1 MVLVSGLGIE
11 SFLLNSTV
19 LLNRLSTVS
28 LNEVSLDDSVESSV
42 FLAQYEQARSL
53 PDHVAKSA
61 WSSLEQR
68 LKQRNIKLGPIAALR
83 LIAEKF
89 VKNEK
94 GGPRTDLALFSEWQT
109 LMSRISCLP
118 VMACHQV
125 FNPDPIS
132 QEYSFRW
139 PLYPYHPAVEDYI
152 IRERLHETHQHLNG
166 STSAE
171 ECWLD
176 ALKHPE
182 VTVRDFE
189 KGWAS
194 QEMKQLCGQIDFS
207 LTPNIFRDRLQIAS
221 NIREILCR
229 VAQGVELPDW
239 MSLLQHPLQLANSTI
254 LHQDKEYRFAAVW
267 PTDDKYTQESEFFWL
282 TRLLEKWRYGAP
294 EGLER
299 LLWIYLLIQNQYLTL
314 LVQRDDFFG
323 FEQFQKYTMTELRE
337 ETEKSYLSR
346 FKHAHGA
353 GVYSQV
359 RYMEGRF
366 APKNDPRKMQKLLF
380 SLLRG
385 YWEYIKEHMN
395 LDWEHSQPLNI
406 SQVLDNLEQV
416 KPSSICAELALVPHF
431 IKRKPQKDEV
441 YPYALLFKDLK
452 NQAAILMDMLKY
464 EPRLTRWIRGVDA
477 AANEMHAPP
486 EFFGPLFRVL
496 AKSGIAHITYH
507 VGEDF
512 PHLISGIR
520 SIDDALRFLPLRN
533 GDRLGHCTA
542 IGITPDTWKR
552 SLPSS
557 LSMTKDTRLL
567 DLVFIWRELRSHP
580 ELLRYA
586 SDAAIEAVRLAH
598 EVFLLEE
605 EISITTLDKVF
616 SLRGILAESEG
627 MLDELDG
634 PLKPKSLWLEE
645 FEYIKELAKTAGME
659 RPLKLY
665 KQWLTSEDVR
675 KQRNEYVEVDLEYL
689 PNEAVISLQQV
700 VMAKMADRNIAIESP
715 PTSNTRISQ
724 YRDVSEHHIF
734 RWMGLPGEVIE
745 GDVPMSICLGSDDP
759 GIFAADL
766 KSEFYH
772 LFAVLT
778 RKFGLSPAEALRKV
792 AEVNENG
799 RIYRFHD
806 VM

>member
-1 MVLVSGLGIE
+1 ME
-11 SFLLNSTV
+11 RFLLNSTV
-19 LLNRLSTVS
+19 LLDQLSTVP
-28 LNEVSLDDSVESSV
+28 LNDISLDDRVESSV
-42 FLAQYEQARSL
+42 FLTQYEQTRSL

-68 LKQRNIKLGPIAALR
+68 LKQRNIKLGPVAALR

-94 GGPRTDLALFSEWQT
+94 DGPRTDLALFSEWQT
-109 LMSRISCLP
+109 LMSHVSCLP
-118 VMACHQV
+118 IMAFHQV
-125 FNPDPIS
+125 FNPGPAS

-139 PLYPYHPAVEDYI
+139 PLYPYHPTVEDYI
-152 IRERLHETHQHLNG
+152 TRERLHETHQHLNG

-182 VTVRDFE
+182 VSVRDFE

-194 QEMKQLCGQIDFS
+194 QEMKQLSAQIDPS
-207 LTPNIFRDRLQIAS
+207 LTPEIFKDRLQTAS

-229 VAQGVELPDW
+229 VAQGMELPEW
-239 MSLLQHPLQLANSTI
+239 MASLQHPQQLAYSTI
-254 LHQDKEYRFAAVW
+254 LHQGKEYGFATVW
-267 PTDDKYTQESEFFWL
+267 PTEYKYSQESEFCWL
-282 TRLLEKWRYGAP
+282 TGVLEKWRHGAP

-323 FEQFQKYTMTELRE
+323 FDQFQKYTMTELRE

-359 RYMEGRF
+359 RYLEGRF
-366 APKNDPRKMQKLLF
+366 APKSDPSKMQKLIF
-380 SLLRG
+380 SVLRG
-385 YWEYIKEHMN
+385 YWEYLSAHM
-395 LDWEHSQPLNI
+395 PLEWVHDKPLTV
-406 SQVLDNLEQV
+406 SQVLDNLERV
-416 KPSSICAELALVPHF
+416 ETNGKCAELALVPHF
-431 IKRKPQKDEV
+431 IKRKPKKGEV

-452 NQAAILMDMLKY
+452 NQAAILMDMLKH

-486 EFFGPLFRVL
+486 ELFGPLFRVL
-496 AKSGIAHITYH
+496 AKSGVAHFTYH

-542 IGITPDTWKR
+542 IGITPGIWKR
-552 SLPSS
+552 SLPLS
-557 LSMTKDTRLL
+557 LSMTKETRLL

-586 SDAAIEAVRLAH
+586 SDAAIEAVHLAH
-598 EVFLLEE
+598 EVFSLEE
-605 EISITTLDKVF
+605 EISITTLDQVF
-616 SLRGILAESEG
+616 ELRGMLAESEG
-627 MLDELDG
+627 LLGELDG
-634 PLKPKSLWLEE
+634 PLKPRSLWLEE
-645 FEYIKELAKTAGME
+645 YERARELAKTAGMK

-665 KQWLTSEDVR
+665 KQWLTSDNAQ
-675 KQRNEYVEVDLEYL
+675 KQRAEYVEVALEYL
-689 PNEAVISLQQV
+689 PDEAVIALQQA
-700 VMAKMADRNIAIESP
+700 VMAKMADRNIAIECP

-734 RWMGLPGEVIE
+734 RWIGLPGEAVE

-772 LFAVLT
+772 LFVVLT

-806 VM
+806 VS

>member
-1 MVLVSGLGIE
+1 MVFVSGLGME

-28 LNEVSLDDSVESSV
+28 LSEVSLDERIESSV
-42 FLAQYEQARSL
+42 FLTQYEKARSL

-61 WSSLEQR
+61 WSSLEQQ
-68 LKQRNIKLGPIAALR
+68 LKQQNMKLGPIAALR
-83 LIAEKF
+83 LIANKF

-109 LMSRISCLP
+109 LMSRVSCLP
-118 VMACHQV
+118 IMACHQV
-125 FNPDPIS
+125 FNPGPAS

-152 IRERLHETHQHLNG
+152 TRERLHETHQHLNG

-171 ECWLD
+171 ECWMD

-194 QEMKQLCGQIDFS
+194 QEMKQLCAQIDSS
-207 LTPNIFRDRLQIAS
+207 LTPDIFRDRLQIAR
-221 NIREILCR
+221 NIREILSR
-229 VAQGVELPDW
+229 VAQGVDLPEW
-239 MSLLQHPLQLANSTI
+239 MSSLLHPLQLARSTI
-254 LHQDKEYRFAAVW
+254 QHQNKEYGFVTVW
-267 PTDDKYTQESEFFWL
+267 PTDDKYSQESEFCWL
-282 TRLLEKWRYGAP
+282 VGLLEKWKYGAP

-323 FEQFQKYTMTELRE
+323 FDQFQKYTMTELRE

-359 RYMEGRF
+359 RYLEGRF
-366 APKNDPRKMQKLLF
+366 APKSDRGKMQKLIF
-380 SLLRG
+380 SVLRG
-385 YWEYIKEHMN
+385 YWEYLKGHITV
-395 LDWEHSQPLNI
+395 DWEHSQPLNI
-406 SQVLDNLEQV
+406 TQVLDNLEQV
-416 KPSSICAELALVPHF
+416 KPNGICSELALVPHF
-431 IKRKPQKDEV
+431 IKRKPKKDEV

-477 AANEMHAPP
+477 ASNEMHAPP
-486 EFFGPLFRVL
+486 ELFGPLFRVL
-496 AKSGIAHITYH
+496 AKSGVTHFTYH

-520 SIDDALRFLPLRN
+520 AIDDALRFLPLRN

-542 IGITPDTWKR
+542 IGITPSIWKR

-557 LSMTKDTRLL
+557 LSMTKEARLL
-567 DLVFIWRELRSHP
+567 DLVFIWRELRIHP

-586 SDAAIEAVRLAH
+586 SHAAIEAVRLAH
-598 EVFLLEE
+598 EVFSLED
-605 EISITTLDKVF
+605 EISITTLEQVF
-616 SLRGILAESEG
+616 ELRDVLAESEG
-627 MLDELDG
+627 LLGELDG
-634 PLKPKSLWLEE
+634 PLKPNSLWLDEL
-645 FEYIKELAKTAGME
+645 EYARKLAKTAGMK

-665 KQWLTSEDVR
+665 RQWLTSDDVR
-675 KQRNEYVEVDLEYL
+675 RQRAEYMEVALECL
-689 PNEAVISLQQV
+689 PDEAVISLQQA
-700 VMAKMADRNIAIESP
+700 VMKKMADRNIAIECP

-734 RWMGLPGEVIE
+734 RWMGLSGEVIE
-745 GDVPMSICLGSDDP
+745 GDIPMSICLGSDDP

-772 LFAVLT
+772 LFVVLT
-778 RKFGLSPAEALRKV
+778 RKLGLSPAEALRMV

-799 RIYRFHD
+799 RIYRFHE

>member
-1 MVLVSGLGIE
+1 ME

-19 LLNRLSTVS
+19 LLHQLSTVS
-28 LNEVSLDDSVESSV
+28 LDEVSLDDQVASSV
-42 FLAQYEQARSL
+42 FLTQHEQTRSL

-61 WSSLEQR
+61 WSSLAQQ
-68 LKQRNIKLGPIAALR
+68 LKQRNMKLGPIAALR

-94 GGPRTDLALFSEWQT
+94 GGPRTDLVLFSEWQT
-109 LMSRISCLP
+109 LMSRVSCLP
-118 VMACHQV
+118 IMACHQV
-125 FNPDPIS
+125 FNPGATS
-132 QEYSFRW
+132 QEYCFRW
-139 PLYPYHPAVEDYI
+139 PLYPYHPTVEDYI
-152 IRERLHETHQHLNG
+152 TRERLHETHQHLNG

-182 VTVRDFE
+182 VTVSDFE
-189 KGWAS
+189 KGWVF
-194 QEMKQLCGQIDFS
+194 QEMKQLCAQIDPS
-207 LTPNIFRDRLQIAS
+207 LTPSIFRDRLQIAR

-229 VAQGVELPDW
+229 VALGMELPEW
-239 MSLLQHPLQLANSTI
+239 MASLQHPQQLADSTV
-254 LHQDKEYRFAAVW
+254 LHHGKDYGFATVW
-267 PTDDKYTQESEFFWL
+267 PTDHKYSQESEFCWL
-282 TRLLEKWRYGAP
+282 TGVLEKWRYGAP

-323 FEQFQKYTMTELRE
+323 FDQFQKYTMTELRE

-359 RYMEGRF
+359 RYLEGRF
-366 APKNDPRKMQKLLF
+366 TPKSDPNKMQKLIF
-380 SLLRG
+380 SVLRG
-385 YWEYIKEHMN
+385 YWEYLKGHMTV
-395 LDWEHSQPLNI
+395 DWEHPQPLNI
-406 SQVLDNLEQV
+406 TQVLDNLEQV
-416 KPSSICAELALVPHF
+416 KPGSICAELALVPHF
-431 IKRKPQKDEV
+431 IKKKPQKDEV

-452 NQAAILMDMLKY
+452 NQAAILMDILNH

-486 EFFGPLFRVL
+486 ELFGPLFRVL
-496 AKSGIAHITYH
+496 AKSGIAHFTYH

-542 IGITPDTWKR
+542 IGITPDIWKR

-557 LSMTKDTRLL
+557 LSMTKETRLL

-586 SDAAIEAVRLAH
+586 SDAAIEAVSLAH
-598 EVFLLEE
+598 EVFSLEE
-605 EISITTLDKVF
+605 GISITTLDQVF
-616 SLRGILAESEG
+616 ELRGVLAESEG
-627 MLDELDG
+627 LLGELDG

-645 FEYIKELAKTAGME
+645 YERAREMAKTAGMK

-665 KQWLTSEDVR
+665 QQWLTANNVR
-675 KQRNEYVEVDLEYL
+675 KQRAEYVEVALEYL
-689 PNEAVISLQQV
+689 PDEALVSLQQT
-700 VMAKMADRNIAIESP
+700 VMAKMADRNIAIECP

-734 RWMGLPGEVIE
+734 RWMGLPEEAIE

-772 LFAVLT
+772 LFVVLT

-806 VM
+806 VR

>member
-1 MVLVSGLGIE
+1 MERFI
-11 SFLLNSTV
+11 LNSTA
-19 LLNRLSTVS
+19 LLHCLCDASFDES
-28 LNEVSLDDSVESSV
+28 SLDDRVESSV
-42 FLAQYEQARSL
+42 FLAQYEQTRSL

-61 WSSLEQR
+61 WSSLAQQ
-68 LKQRNIKLGPIAALR
+68 LKQRNMKLGPIAALR
-83 LIAEKF
+83 FIAEKF

-94 GGPRTDLALFSEWQT
+94 GGPKTDLALFSEWQT
-109 LMSRISCLP
+109 LMSRVSCLP
-118 VMACHQV
+118 ILACHQV
-125 FNPDPIS
+125 FNPGPAS
-132 QEYSFRW
+132 QDYNFRW
-139 PLYPYHPAVEDYI
+139 PLYPYHPAVEDYLT
-152 IRERLHETHQHLNG
+152 RERLNETHQHLNG

-176 ALKHPE
+176 ALKNPE

-189 KGWAS
+189 KGWAV
-194 QEMKQLCGQIDFS
+194 QEMKQLCAQIDPS
-207 LTPNIFRDRLQIAS
+207 LTPVIFRDRLQIAC

-229 VAQGVELPDW
+229 VAQGMVLPDW
-239 MSLLQHPLQLANSTI
+239 MVSLQYPQQLADSTI
-254 LHQDKEYRFAAVW
+254 LHNDQEHRFTTIW
-267 PTDDKYTQESEFFWL
+267 PTDDKYSQESEFRWL
-282 TRLLEKWRYGAP
+282 TGLLEKWRYGAP

-323 FEQFQKYTMTELRE
+323 FDQFQKYTMTELRE

-359 RYMEGRF
+359 RYLEGRF
-366 APKNDPRKMQKLLF
+366 APKSDPDKMQKLIF
-380 SLLRG
+380 SVLRG
-385 YWEYIKEHMN
+385 YWEYLKGHMTV
-395 LDWEHSQPLNI
+395 DWEHPQPLNTP
-406 SQVLDNLEQV
+406 QVLDNLEQV
-416 KPSSICAELALVPHF
+416 KPGSICAELALVPHF
-431 IKRKPQKDEV
+431 IKKKPNKDEV

-452 NQAAILMDMLKY
+452 NQAAILMDILNH

-486 EFFGPLFRVL
+486 ELFGPLFRVL
-496 AKSGIAHITYH
+496 AKAGIAHFTYH

-520 SIDDALRFLPLRN
+520 SIDDVLRFLPLRN

-542 IGITPDTWKR
+542 IGIPPKIWKR

-557 LSMTKDTRLL
+557 LSMTKETRLL
-567 DLVFIWRELRSHP
+567 DLVFIWRELRNHP
-580 ELLRYA
+580 QLLRYA

-598 EVFLLEE
+598 KVFSLED
-605 EISITTLDKVF
+605 EISITTLEQVF
-616 SLRGILAESEG
+616 DLRGVLAESEG
-627 MLDELDG
+627 LLGELDG
-634 PLKPKSLWLEE
+634 PLKPESLWLEE
-645 FEYIKELAKTAGME
+645 YERARELAKVAGMK

-665 KQWLTSEDVR
+665 RQWLTDDNVR
-675 KQRNEYVEVDLEYL
+675 KQRNEYIDVTLEYL
-689 PNEAVISLQQV
+689 PDEALVSLQQA
-700 VMAKMADRNIAIESP
+700 VMAKMADRNIAIECP

-734 RWMGLPGEVIE
+734 RWMGLPGEAIE

-772 LFAVLT
+772 LFVVLT

-806 VM
+806 VR

>member
-1 MVLVSGLGIE
+1 ME
-11 SFLLNSTV
+11 RFLLNSTV
-19 LLNRLSTVS
+19 LLHRLSAA
-28 LNEVSLDDSVESSV
+28 SLDEVLLDDQVESSV
-42 FLAQYEQARSL
+42 FLTQYEQARSL

-61 WSSLEQR
+61 WSSLVQQI
-68 LKQRNIKLGPIAALR
+68 KQRNMKLGPVAALR
-83 LIAEKF
+83 QIAKKF

-94 GGPRTDLALFSEWQT
+94 DGPRTDLALFSEWQT
-109 LMSRISCLP
+109 LMSRVSCLP
-118 VMACHQV
+118 IMACHQV
-125 FNPDPIS
+125 FNSGPAS
-132 QEYSFRW
+132 LEYSFRW
-139 PLYPYHPAVEDYI
+139 PLYPYHPMVEDYI
-152 IRERLHETHQHLNG
+152 TRERLHETHQHLNG

-176 ALKHPE
+176 ALKHLE
-182 VTVRDFE
+182 VSVKDFE

-194 QEMKQLCGQIDFS
+194 QEMKQLCAQIDFS
-207 LTPNIFRDRLQIAS
+207 LTPEIFKDRLQIAS

-229 VAQGVELPDW
+229 VAQGMELPEW
-239 MSLLQHPLQLANSTI
+239 LVSLLHPQQLVGSTI
-254 LHQDKEYRFAAVW
+254 LHQDKVYGFATVW
-267 PTDDKYTQESEFFWL
+267 PTDDKYNQESEFCL
-282 TRLLEKWRYGAP
+282 LAGLLEKWRYGAP

-323 FEQFQKYTMTELRE
+323 FDQFQKYTMTELRE

-359 RYMEGRF
+359 RYLEGRF
-366 APKNDPRKMQKLLF
+366 APKSDPSKMQKLLF
-380 SLLRG
+380 SVLRG
-385 YWEYIKEHMN
+385 YWEYLSSHM
-395 LDWEHSQPLNI
+395 SQEWVHHRPLTM

-416 KPSSICAELALVPHF
+416 EPDGKCAELALVLHF
-431 IKRKPQKDEV
+431 IKRKPKKDEV

-452 NQAAILMDMLKY
+452 NQAAILMGMLKY

-486 EFFGPLFRVL
+486 ELFGSLFRVL
-496 AKSGIAHITYH
+496 AKSGIAHFTYH

-542 IGITPDTWKR
+542 IGITPNIWKR
-552 SLPSS
+552 SLPLS
-557 LSMTKDTRLL
+557 LSMTKETRLL

-598 EVFLLEE
+598 EVFSLEE
-605 EISITTLDKVF
+605 EISITTLDKV
-616 SLRGILAESEG
+616 LEIRGVLAESEG
-627 MLDELDG
+627 LLGDLNG

-645 FEYIKELAKTAGME
+645 YEYARELAETAGMN
-659 RPLKLY
+659 RPLELY
-665 KQWLTSEDVR
+665 KQWLTSDNVR
-675 KQRNEYVEVDLEYL
+675 KQRAEYVEVALDDL
-689 PNEAVISLQQV
+689 PDEAVVSLQQA
-700 VMAKMADRNIAIESP
+700 VMAKMADRNLAIECP

-759 GIFAADL
+759 GIFVADL

-792 AEVNENG
+792 AEMNENG

-806 VM
+806 VR

>member
-1 MVLVSGLGIE
+1 MERFI
-11 SFLLNSTV
+11 LNSTV
-19 LLNRLSTVS
+19 LLHYLSDAS
-28 LNEVSLDDSVESSV
+28 FDELSLDDRVESSV

-61 WSSLEQR
+61 WSSLAQQ
-68 LKQRNIKLGPIAALR
+68 LKQRNMKFGPIAALR
-83 LIAEKF
+83 LIAGKF

-94 GGPRTDLALFSEWQT
+94 GGPKTELALFSEWQT
-109 LMSRISCLP
+109 LMSRVSCLP

-125 FNPDPIS
+125 FNPGAAS
-132 QEYSFRW
+132 LEYCFRW
-139 PLYPYHPAVEDYI
+139 PLYPYHPAVEDYLT
-152 IRERLHETHQHLNG
+152 RERLNETHQHLNG

-189 KGWAS
+189 KGWAV
-194 QEMKQLCGQIDFS
+194 QEMKQLCAQIDPS
-207 LTPNIFRDRLQIAS
+207 LTPVIFRDRLQIAC

-229 VAQGVELPDW
+229 VAQGMVLPDW
-239 MSLLQHPLQLANSTI
+239 MVSLQRPQQLADSTI
-254 LHQDKEYRFAAVW
+254 LHNDQEYGFTTVW
-267 PTDDKYTQESEFFWL
+267 PTDDKYSQESEFRLL
-282 TRLLEKWRYGAP
+282 TELLEKWRHGAP

-323 FEQFQKYTMTELRE
+323 FDQFQKYTMTELRE

-346 FKHAHGA
+346 FKHAHGV

-359 RYMEGRF
+359 RYLEGRF
-366 APKNDPRKMQKLLF
+366 APKIDPNKMQKLIF
-380 SLLRG
+380 SVLRG
-385 YWEYIKEHMN
+385 YWEYLKGHMTV
-395 LDWEHSQPLNI
+395 DWEHPQPLNI
-406 SQVLDNLEQV
+406 TQVLDNLEQV
-416 KPSSICAELALVPHF
+416 KPDSICAELALVPHF
-431 IKRKPQKDEV
+431 IKKKPQKDEV

-452 NQAAILMDMLKY
+452 NQAAILMEILNH

-486 EFFGPLFRVL
+486 ELFGPLFRVL
-496 AKSGIAHITYH
+496 AKSGIAHFTYH

-542 IGITPDTWKR
+542 IGITPDIWKR

-557 LSMTKDTRLL
+557 LSMTKETRLL
-567 DLVFIWRELRSHP
+567 DLVFIWRELRNHP
-580 ELLRYA
+580 QLLRYA

-598 EVFLLEE
+598 KVFSLED
-605 EISITTLDKVF
+605 EISITTLEQVF
-616 SLRGILAESEG
+616 DLRGVLAESEG
-627 MLDELDG
+627 LLGELDG
-634 PLKPKSLWLEE
+634 PLKPESLWLEE
-645 FEYIKELAKTAGME
+645 YERARELAKVAGMK

-665 KQWLTSEDVR
+665 QQWLTDDNVR
-675 KQRNEYVEVDLEYL
+675 KQRNEYIDVTLEYL
-689 PNEAVISLQQV
+689 PDEALVSLQQA
-700 VMAKMADRNIAIESP
+700 VMAKMADRNIAIECP

-734 RWMGLPGEVIE
+734 RWMGLPGEAIE

-772 LFAVLT
+772 LFVVLT
-778 RKFGLSPAEALRKV
+778 RKFGLSPTEALRKV

-806 VM
+806 VR

>member
-1 MVLVSGLGIE
+1 ME
-11 SFLLNSTV
+11 RFLLNSTV
-19 LLNRLSTVS
+19 LLHRLSNIS
-28 LNEVSLDDSVESSV
+28 LDEVSLDDRVESSV
-42 FLAQYEQARSL
+42 FLAQYEQTRSL
-53 PDHVAKSA
+53 PDHIAKSA
-61 WSSLEQR
+61 WSSLAQQ
-68 LKQRNIKLGPIAALR
+68 LKQRNMKLGPIAALR
-83 LIAEKF
+83 FIAEKF

-94 GGPRTDLALFSEWQT
+94 GGPKTDLALFSEWQT
-109 LMSRISCLP
+109 LMSRVSCLP

-125 FNPDPIS
+125 FNSGSASP
-132 QEYSFRW
+132 EYRFRW
-139 PLYPYHPAVEDYI
+139 PLYPYHPTVEDYI
-152 IRERLHETHQHLNG
+152 TRERLHETHQHLNG

-176 ALKHPE
+176 ALKHPG

-189 KGWAS
+189 KGWGY
-194 QEMKQLCGQIDFS
+194 QEMKQLCAQIDPS
-207 LTPNIFRDRLQIAS
+207 LTPEIFRDRLQIAC

-229 VAQGVELPDW
+229 VAQGMVLPDW
-239 MSLLQHPLQLANSTI
+239 MVSLQHPQQLADSTI
-254 LHQDKEYRFAAVW
+254 LHNDLEYGFTTVW
-267 PTDDKYTQESEFFWL
+267 PTDDKYSQESEFRLL
-282 TRLLEKWRYGAP
+282 TGLLEKWRHGAP

-323 FEQFQKYTMTELRE
+323 FDQFQKYTMTELRE

-359 RYMEGRF
+359 RYLEGRF
-366 APKNDPRKMQKLLF
+366 APKSDPNKMQKLIF
-380 SLLRG
+380 SVLRG
-385 YWEYIKEHMN
+385 YWEYLKGHMTV
-395 LDWEHSQPLNI
+395 DWEHPQPLNI
-406 SQVLDNLEQV
+406 TQVLDNLEQV
-416 KPSSICAELALVPHF
+416 KPDSICAELALVPHF
-431 IKRKPQKDEV
+431 IKKKPQKDEV
-441 YPYALLFKDLK
+441 YPYALLFKDVK
-452 NQAAILMDMLKY
+452 NQAAILMEILNH

-486 EFFGPLFRVL
+486 ELFGPLFRVL
-496 AKSGIAHITYH
+496 AKSGIAHFTYH

-542 IGITPDTWKR
+542 IGITPNIWKR

-557 LSMTKDTRLL
+557 LSMTKETRLL
-567 DLVFIWRELRSHP
+567 DLVFIWRELRNHP
-580 ELLRYA
+580 QLLRYA

-598 EVFLLEE
+598 KVFSLED
-605 EISITTLDKVF
+605 EISITTLEQVF
-616 SLRGILAESEG
+616 DLRGVLAESEG
-627 MLDELDG
+627 LLGELDG
-634 PLKPKSLWLEE
+634 PLKPESLWLEE
-645 FEYIKELAKTAGME
+645 YERARELAKVAGMK

-665 KQWLTSEDVR
+665 RQWLTDDNVR
-675 KQRNEYVEVDLEYL
+675 KQRNEYIDVTLEYL
-689 PNEAVISLQQV
+689 PDEALVSLQQAM
-700 VMAKMADRNIAIESP
+700 MAKMADRNIAIECP

-772 LFAVLT
+772 LFVVLT

-806 VM
+806 VR

>member
-1 MVLVSGLGIE
+1 ME
-11 SFLLNSTV
+11 RFLLNSTV
-19 LLNRLSTVS
+19 LLHRLSTVS
-28 LNEVSLDDSVESSV
+28 LDEVSLDDRVESSV
-42 FLAQYEQARSL
+42 FLAQYEQERSL

-61 WSSLEQR
+61 WSSLVQQI
-68 LKQRNIKLGPIAALR
+68 KQRNMKLGPVATLR
-83 LIAEKF
+83 QIAEKF
-89 VKNEK
+89 IKNEK
-94 GGPRTDLALFSEWQT
+94 GGPKIDLSMFSEWQT
-109 LMSRISCLP
+109 LMSRVSCLP
-118 VMACHQV
+118 IMACHQV
-125 FNPDPIS
+125 FNPGTAS

-139 PLYPYHPAVEDYI
+139 PLYPYHPTVEDYI
-152 IRERLHETHQHLNG
+152 TRECLHETHQHLNG

-176 ALKHPE
+176 ALKHPD
-182 VTVRDFE
+182 VSVRYFE

-194 QEMKQLCGQIDFS
+194 QEMKQLCAQIDPS
-207 LTPNIFRDRLQIAS
+207 LTPEIFKDRLQIAC

-229 VAQGVELPDW
+229 VAQGVELPEW
-239 MSLLQHPLQLANSTI
+239 IASMQYPQQLADSTI
-254 LHQDKEYRFAAVW
+254 LHNGQEYGFATVW
-267 PTDDKYTQESEFFWL
+267 PTDDKYSQESEFCWL
-282 TRLLEKWRYGAP
+282 TGLLEKWRYNAP

-323 FEQFQKYTMTELRE
+323 FDQFQNYTMTELRE

-359 RYMEGRF
+359 RYLEGRF
-366 APKNDPRKMQKLLF
+366 APKSDPRKMQKLLF
-380 SLLRG
+380 SVLRG
-385 YWEYIKEHMN
+385 YWEYLSAHMSLEWVHEN
-395 LDWEHSQPLNI
+395 PLTM
-406 SQVLDNLEQV
+406 SQVLDNLELV
-416 KPSSICAELALVPHF
+416 EPHGKCAELALVPHF
-431 IKRKPQKDEV
+431 IKRKPKNGEV

-452 NQAAILMDMLKY
+452 SQAAILMDMLKH

-486 EFFGPLFRVL
+486 ELFGPLFRVL
-496 AKSGIAHITYH
+496 AKSGVAHFTYH

-542 IGITPDTWKR
+542 IGITPGIWKR
-552 SLPSS
+552 SLPLS
-557 LSMTKDTRLL
+557 LSMTKETRLL

-598 EVFLLEE
+598 KVFSLEE
-605 EISITTLDKVF
+605 EVSITTLDQVF
-616 SLRGILAESEG
+616 EMRGLLAESEG
-627 MLDELDG
+627 LLGELNG

-645 FEYIKELAKTAGME
+645 YERTRELVKTTGMK

-665 KQWLTSEDVR
+665 KQWLTSDNVR
-675 KQRNEYVEVDLEYL
+675 KQRGEYVEVALEYL
-689 PNEAVISLQQV
+689 PDEAVVALQQA
-700 VMAKMADRNIAIESP
+700 VMAKMADRNIAIECP

-734 RWMGLPGEVIE
+734 RWMGLPGEAIE

-772 LFAVLT
+772 LFIVLT
-778 RKFGLSPAEALRKV
+778 RNFGLSPAEALGKV

-806 VM
+806 VS

>member
-1 MVLVSGLGIE
+1 ME
-11 SFLLNSTV
+11 RFLLNSTV
-19 LLNRLSTVS
+19 LLHRLSTVS
-28 LNEVSLDDSVESSV
+28 LDEVLLDEQVESSV
-42 FLAQYEQARSL
+42 FLAQYERVRSL

-61 WSSLEQR
+61 WSSLVQQI
-68 LKQRNIKLGPIAALR
+68 KQRNMQLGPVATLRQIAD
-83 LIAEKF
+83 KF
-89 VKNEK
+89 IKNEK
-94 GGPRTDLALFSEWQT
+94 GGPKIDLPLFSEWQT
-109 LMSRISCLP
+109 LMSRVSCLP
-118 VMACHQV
+118 IMACYQV
-125 FNPDPIS
+125 FNSEHAS

-139 PLYPYHPAVEDYI
+139 PLYPYHPTVEDYI
-152 IRERLHETHQHLNG
+152 TREHLHETHQHLNG

-182 VTVRDFE
+182 VSVRDFD

-194 QEMKQLCGQIDFS
+194 QEMKQLCAQVDPS
-207 LTPNIFRDRLQIAS
+207 MTPEIFKDRLQIAS

-229 VAQGVELPDW
+229 IAQGVELPEW
-239 MSLLQHPLQLANSTI
+239 IVSIQNPQQLADSTI
-254 LHQDKEYRFAAVW
+254 LHNGQEYGFAAVW
-267 PTDDKYTQESEFFWL
+267 PTDDKYSQESEFCWL
-282 TRLLEKWRYGAP
+282 IGLFEKWRYGAP

-323 FEQFQKYTMTELRE
+323 FDQFQNYTMTELRE

-346 FKHAHGA
+346 FKHFHGA

-359 RYMEGRF
+359 RYLEGRF
-366 APKNDPRKMQKLLF
+366 APKSDPSKMQKLLF
-380 SLLRG
+380 SVLRG
-385 YWEYIKEHMN
+385 YWEYLSAHMS
-395 LDWEHSQPLNI
+395 LEWVHDKPLTM
-406 SQVLDNLEQV
+406 SQVLDNLELV
-416 KPSSICAELALVPHF
+416 EPHGKCAELALVPHF
-431 IKRKPQKDEV
+431 IKRKPKKGEV
-441 YPYALLFKDLK
+441 YPYAFLFKDLK

-464 EPRLTRWIRGVDA
+464 EPRLTGWIRGVDA
-477 AANEMHAPP
+477 AANEMHSPP
-486 EFFGPLFRVL
+486 ELFGPLFRVL
-496 AKSGIAHITYH
+496 AKSGIAHFTYH

-542 IGITPDTWKR
+542 IGITPGIWKR
-552 SLPSS
+552 SLPLF
-557 LSMTKDTRLL
+557 LSMTKETRLL

-598 EVFLLEE
+598 KVFALEE
-605 EISITTLDKVF
+605 EVSIITLDQVF
-616 SLRGILAESEG
+616 EMRGMLAESEG
-627 MLDELDG
+627 LLGELNG

-645 FEYIKELAKTAGME
+645 YERGKELAKMAGMK
-659 RPLKLY
+659 RPLMLY
-665 KQWLTSEDVR
+665 KQWLTSDNVR
-675 KQRNEYVEVDLEYL
+675 EQRAEYVEVAIEYL
-689 PNEAVISLQQV
+689 PDEAVVALQQA
-700 VMAKMADRNIAIESP
+700 VMAKMADRNIAIECP

-734 RWMGLPGEVIE
+734 RWMGLPGEAIE

-759 GIFAADL
+759 GIFVADL

-772 LFAVLT
+772 LFVVLT

-806 VM
+806 VS

>member
-1 MVLVSGLGIE
+1 ME
-11 SFLLNSTV
+11 RFLLNSTV
-19 LLNRLSTVS
+19 LLDRLS
-28 LNEVSLDDSVESSV
+28 NVSLDEVLVDDGVESSV
-42 FLAQYEQARSL
+42 FLAQYEQTRSL

-61 WSSLEQR
+61 WSSLEQQ
-68 LKQRNIKLGPIAALR
+68 LKQRNMKLGPVAALR

-94 GGPRTDLALFSEWQT
+94 DGPRIDLALFSEWQT
-109 LMSRISCLP
+109 LMSRVSCLP
-118 VMACHQV
+118 IMACHQV
-125 FNPDPIS
+125 INPGSTS
-132 QEYSFRW
+132 QEYRFHW
-139 PLYPYHPAVEDYI
+139 PLYPYHPTVEDYI
-152 IRERLHETHQHLNG
+152 TREWLHETHQHLNG

-176 ALKHPE
+176 TLRHPE

-189 KGWAS
+189 KGWVS
-194 QEMKQLCGQIDFS
+194 QEMKQLCGQIDSS
-207 LTPNIFRDRLQIAS
+207 LTPKTFKDRLQVAN

-229 VAQGVELPDW
+229 LAQGVELPEW
-239 MSLLQHPLQLANSTI
+239 MASLQHPQQLADSTI
-254 LHQDKEYRFAAVW
+254 LHQGKEYGFATVW
-267 PTDDKYTQESEFFWL
+267 PTDHKYSQESEFFWL
-282 TRLLEKWRYGAP
+282 TGVLEKWRYGAP

-323 FEQFQKYTMTELRE
+323 FDQFQKYTMTELRE

-346 FKHAHGA
+346 FKHAHGS

-359 RYMEGRF
+359 RYLEGRF
-366 APKNDPRKMQKLLF
+366 APKSYPSKMQKLLF
-380 SLLRG
+380 SVLRG
-385 YWEYIKEHMN
+385 YWEYLKCHITM
-395 LDWEHSQPLNI
+395 DWEHSQPLNI
-406 SQVLDNLEQV
+406 TQVLDNLEQV
-416 KPSSICAELALVPHF
+416 KPGSVCAELALVPHF
-431 IKRKPQKDEV
+431 IKKKPQKDEV

-452 NQAAILMDMLKY
+452 NQAAILMDILNH

-486 EFFGPLFRVL
+486 ELFGPLFRVL
-496 AKSGIAHITYH
+496 AKSGIAHFTYH

-542 IGITPDTWKR
+542 IGIKPGIWKR
-552 SLPSS
+552 SLPLS
-557 LSMTKDTRLL
+557 LSMTKETRLL
-567 DLVFIWRELRSHP
+567 DLVYIWRELRSHA

-586 SDAAIEAVRLAH
+586 SDAAIEAVHLAH
-598 EVFLLEE
+598 EVFSLEE
-605 EISITTLDKVF
+605 EISINTLDQVF
-616 SLRGILAESEG
+616 ELRGVLAESEG
-627 MLDELDG
+627 LLGELDG

-645 FEYIKELAKTAGME
+645 YERARELAKKVGMK

-665 KQWLTSEDVR
+665 EQWLTSDSVR
-675 KQRNEYVEVDLEYL
+675 KQRAEYVEVALEYL
-689 PNEAVISLQQV
+689 PDEALVLLQQAT
-700 VMAKMADRNIAIESP
+700 MAKMADRNVAIECP

-724 YRDVSEHHIF
+724 YRDINEHHIF
-734 RWMGLPGEVIE
+734 RWMGLPSEAIE

-772 LFAVLT
+772 LFVVLT

-799 RIYRFHD
+799 RVYRFHD
-806 VM
+806 VR

>member
-1 MVLVSGLGIE
+1 MEI
-11 SFLLNSTV
+11 FLLNSTV
-19 LLNRLSTVS
+19 LLHRLSTAP
-28 LNEVSLDDSVESSV
+28 LNEVSLDDPVESSV
-42 FLAQYEQARSL
+42 FLTQYERLRSL

-61 WSSLEQR
+61 WSFMAQQ
-68 LKQRNIKLGPIAALR
+68 LKQRNMKLGPIAALR
-83 LIAEKF
+83 LVAEKF

-94 GGPRTDLALFSEWQT
+94 DGPKTDLALFSEWQT
-109 LMSRISCLP
+109 LMSRVSCLP
-118 VMACHQV
+118 IMACHQV
-125 FNPDPIS
+125 FNPLPAS

-176 ALKHPE
+176 ALKNPE
-182 VTVRDFE
+182 VSVRDFE

-194 QEMKQLCGQIDFS
+194 QEIKQLCAQIDFL
-207 LTPNIFRDRLQIAS
+207 LTPEIFKDRLQIAR

-229 VAQGVELPDW
+229 VAQGMELPEW
-239 MSLLQHPLQLANSTI
+239 IASLLHPQQLADSTI
-254 LHQDKEYRFAAVW
+254 LHQDKEYGFATVW
-267 PTDDKYTQESEFFWL
+267 PTDDKYSQESEFSWL
-282 TRLLEKWRYGAP
+282 CRLLEKWRYGAP

-299 LLWIYLLIQNQYLTL
+299 LFWIYLLIQNQYLTL

-323 FEQFQKYTMTELRE
+323 FDQFQKYTMTELRE

-359 RYMEGRF
+359 RYLEGRF
-366 APKNDPRKMQKLLF
+366 APKSDPSKMQKLLF
-380 SLLRG
+380 SVLRG
-385 YWEYIKEHMN
+385 YWEYLSAHMS
-395 LDWEHSQPLNI
+395 LDWEHQNPLTM

-416 KPSSICAELALVPHF
+416 EPDGKCAELALVPHF
-431 IKRKPQKDEV
+431 IKRKQKEGEV
-441 YPYALLFKDLK
+441 YPYALLFKNLK

-464 EPRLTRWIRGVDA
+464 EPRLKRWIRGVDA

-486 EFFGPLFRVL
+486 ELFGPLFRVL
-496 AKSGIAHITYH
+496 AKSGIAHFTYH

-520 SIDDALRFLPLRN
+520 AIDDALRFLPLRN

-542 IGITPDTWKR
+542 IGITPNIWKR

-557 LSMTKDTRLL
+557 LSMTKETRLL

-586 SDAAIEAVRLAH
+586 SDAAMDAIRLAH
-598 EVFLLEE
+598 EVFSLEE
-605 EISITTLDKVF
+605 EISITTLDQVF
-616 SLRGILAESEG
+616 DLRGMLAESEG
-627 MLDELDG
+627 LLGELDG

-645 FEYIKELAKTAGME
+645 LERARELVRKAGMK
-659 RPLKLY
+659 RPLELY
-665 KQWLTSEDVR
+665 KQWLTSDKVR
-675 KQRNEYVEVDLEYL
+675 KQRTEYVEVPLEGL
-689 PNEAVISLQQV
+689 PDVAVVSLQQA
-700 VMAKMADRNIAIESP
+700 VMSKIADRNIAIECP

-734 RWMGLPGEVIE
+734 RWMGLQGEVID

-772 LFAVLT
+772 LFVVLT
-778 RKFGLSPAEALRKV
+778 RKFGLSPAEALREV

-806 VM
+806 VR

>member
-1 MVLVSGLGIE
+1 ME
-11 SFLLNSTV
+11 RFLLNSTV
-19 LLNRLSTVS
+19 LLHRLSTVS
-28 LNEVSLDDSVESSV
+28 LDEVSPDERVESSV
-42 FLAQYEQARSL
+42 FLAQYEQVRSL

-61 WSSLEQR
+61 WSSLVQQIT
-68 LKQRNIKLGPIAALR
+68 QRNMKLGPVAALR
-83 LIAEKF
+83 QIAEKF
-89 VKNEK
+89 IKNEK
-94 GGPRTDLALFSEWQT
+94 GGPKIDLPMFSEWQT
-109 LMSRISCLP
+109 LMSRVSCLP
-118 VMACHQV
+118 IMACHQV
-125 FNPDPIS
+125 FNPGSAS

-139 PLYPYHPAVEDYI
+139 PLYPYHPTVEDYI
-152 IRERLHETHQHLNG
+152 TRECLHETHQHLNG

-182 VTVRDFE
+182 VSVRDFE

-194 QEMKQLCGQIDFS
+194 QEMKQLCAQIDPS
-207 LTPNIFRDRLQIAS
+207 MTPEIFKDRLQIAC

-229 VAQGVELPDW
+229 VAQGVELPEW
-239 MSLLQHPLQLANSTI
+239 IASMQYPQQLADSTI
-254 LHQDKEYRFAAVW
+254 LHNGQEYGFATVW
-267 PTDDKYTQESEFFWL
+267 PTDDKYSQESEFCWL
-282 TRLLEKWRYGAP
+282 TGLLEKWRYNAP

-323 FEQFQKYTMTELRE
+323 FDQFQNYTMTELRE

-359 RYMEGRF
+359 RYLEGRF
-366 APKNDPRKMQKLLF
+366 APKSDPSKMQKLLF
-380 SLLRG
+380 SVLRG
-385 YWEYIKEHMN
+385 YWEYLGAHMS
-395 LDWEHSQPLNI
+395 LEWVHEKPLTM
-406 SQVLDNLEQV
+406 SQVLDNLELV
-416 KPSSICAELALVPHF
+416 EPHGKCAELALVPHF
-431 IKRKPQKDEV
+431 IKRKPKNGEV

-452 NQAAILMDMLKY
+452 NQAAILMDMLKS
-464 EPRLTRWIRGVDA
+464 EPRLTGWIRGVDA

-486 EFFGPLFRVL
+486 ELFGPLFRVL
-496 AKSGIAHITYH
+496 AKSGIAHFTYH

-542 IGITPDTWKR
+542 IGITPNIWKR

-557 LSMTKDTRLL
+557 LSMTKETRLL

-598 EVFLLEE
+598 KVFSLEE
-605 EISITTLDKVF
+605 EVSITTLDQVF
-616 SLRGILAESEG
+616 EMRGLLAESEG
-627 MLDELDG
+627 LLGELNE

-645 FEYIKELAKTAGME
+645 YERARELVKTTGMK

-665 KQWLTSEDVR
+665 KQWLTSDNVR
-675 KQRNEYVEVDLEYL
+675 KQRAEYVEVALEYL
-689 PNEAVISLQQV
+689 PDEAVVALQQA
-700 VMAKMADRNIAIESP
+700 VMAKMADRNIAIECP

-734 RWMGLPGEVIE
+734 RWMGLPSEAIE
-745 GDVPMSICLGSDDP
+745 GDIPMSICLGSDDP

-772 LFAVLT
+772 LFVVLT
-778 RKFGLSPAEALRKV
+778 RNFGLSPAEALRKV

-799 RIYRFHD
+799 RIYRFHE
-806 VM
+806 VN

>member
-1 MVLVSGLGIE
+1 ME
-11 SFLLNSTV
+11 RFLLNSTV
-19 LLNRLSTVS
+19 LLHRLSSVS
-28 LNEVSLDDSVESSV
+28 LGEVLLDNQLESSV
-42 FLAQYEQARSL
+42 FLSQYEQTRSL
-53 PDHVAKSA
+53 PDHIAKSA
-61 WSSLEQR
+61 WSSLVQ
-68 LKQRNIKLGPIAALR
+68 KIKHRNMKLGPVAALR
-83 LIAEKF
+83 LIAEKY

-94 GGPRTDLALFSEWQT
+94 DGPRTDLSLFSEWQT
-109 LMSRISCLP
+109 LMSRVSCLP
-118 VMACHQV
+118 IMACHQV
-125 FNPDPIS
+125 FNPGPVS
-132 QEYSFRW
+132 QDYCFRW

-152 IRERLHETHQHLNG
+152 TRERLHETHQHLNG

-176 ALKHPE
+176 ALKNPE
-182 VTVRDFE
+182 ISVRDFE

-194 QEMKQLCGQIDFS
+194 QEMKQLCSQIDFS
-207 LTPNIFRDRLQIAS
+207 LTPEIFKARLQIAS
-221 NIREILCR
+221 NIREVLCR
-229 VAQGVELPDW
+229 VAQGVELPEW
-239 MSLLQHPLQLANSTI
+239 LASLQHPQQLADSTI
-254 LHQDKEYRFAAVW
+254 LHHSKEYGFATVW
-267 PTDDKYTQESEFFWL
+267 PTDNKYSQESEFFWL
-282 TRLLEKWRYGAP
+282 TGLLEKWRYDAP

-299 LLWIYLLIQNQYLTL
+299 LFWIYLLIHNQYLTL

-323 FEQFQKYTMTELRE
+323 FDQFQKYTMTELRE

-359 RYMEGRF
+359 RYLEGRF
-366 APKNDPRKMQKLLF
+366 APKSDPRKMQNLLF
-380 SLLRG
+380 SVLRG
-385 YWEYIKEHMN
+385 YWEYLSAHASLEWVH
-395 LDWEHSQPLNI
+395 DQPLTM

-416 KPSSICAELALVPHF
+416 EPDGKCAELALVPHF
-431 IKRKPQKDEV
+431 IKRKPKKDEV

-452 NQAAILMDMLKY
+452 SQAAILMDMLKY
-464 EPRLTRWIRGVDA
+464 EPRLKRWIRGVDA

-486 EFFGPLFRVL
+486 ELFGPLFRVL
-496 AKSGIAHITYH
+496 AKSGIAHFTYH

-542 IGITPDTWKR
+542 IGITPKIWKR
-552 SLPSS
+552 SLPLS
-557 LSMTKDTRLL
+557 LSMTKETRLL

-586 SDAAIEAVRLAH
+586 SDAAMDAVRLAH
-598 EVFLLEE
+598 EVFSLEE
-605 EISITTLDKVF
+605 EISITTLDQVF
-616 SLRGILAESEG
+616 DLRGMLAESEG
-627 MLDELDG
+627 LLGELDG

-645 FEYIKELAKTAGME
+645 FERTRELVRKAGMK
-659 RPLKLY
+659 RPLELY
-665 KQWLTSEDVR
+665 KQWLTSDKVR
-675 KQRNEYVEVDLEYL
+675 KQRAEYVAVPLEGL
-689 PNEAVISLQQV
+689 PDVAVVSLQQA
-700 VMAKMADRNIAIESP
+700 VMAKMADRNIAIECP
-715 PTSNTRISQ
+715 PTSNTRVSQ
-724 YRDVSEHHIF
+724 YRDVNEHHIF
-734 RWMGLPGEVIE
+734 RWMGVPGEVIE

-772 LFAVLT
+772 LFVVLT
-778 RKFGLSPAEALRKV
+778 RKFGFSPAEALRKV

-806 VM
+806 VR

>member
-1 MVLVSGLGIE
+1 ME
-11 SFLLNSTV
+11 RFLLNSTV
-19 LLNRLSTVS
+19 LLHRLSTIS
-28 LNEVSLDDSVESSV
+28 LDEVSLDERVESSV
-42 FLAQYEQARSL
+42 FLTQYEQTRGL

-68 LKQRNIKLGPIAALR
+68 LKQRNMKLGPVAALR

-94 GGPRTDLALFSEWQT
+94 DGPRTDLALFSEWQT
-109 LMSRISCLP
+109 LMSRVSCLP
-118 VMACHQV
+118 IMACHQV
-125 FNPDPIS
+125 FNSGPAS
-132 QEYSFRW
+132 QKYSFRW
-139 PLYPYHPAVEDYI
+139 PLYPYHPTVEDYI
-152 IRERLHETHQHLNG
+152 TRERLHETHQHLNG

-182 VTVRDFE
+182 VSVRDFE

-194 QEMKQLCGQIDFS
+194 QEMKQLCAQIDSS
-207 LTPNIFRDRLQIAS
+207 LTPEIFKDRLQIAS

-229 VAQGVELPDW
+229 VAQGVESPEW
-239 MSLLQHPLQLANSTI
+239 IASMQNPQQLTDSTI
-254 LHQDKEYRFAAVW
+254 FHHGKEYGFATVW
-267 PTDDKYTQESEFFWL
+267 PTDDKYSQESEFCWL
-282 TRLLEKWRYGAP
+282 TGLLEKWRYGAP

-323 FEQFQKYTMTELRE
+323 FDQFQNYTMTELRE

-359 RYMEGRF
+359 RYLEGRF
-366 APKNDPRKMQKLLF
+366 APKSDPGKMQKLIF
-380 SLLRG
+380 SVLRG
-385 YWEYIKEHMN
+385 YWEYLSVHM
-395 LDWEHSQPLNI
+395 PLEWGHDKPLTM

-416 KPSSICAELALVPHF
+416 ESHGKCAELALVPHF
-431 IKRKPQKDEV
+431 IKRKSKKGEV
-441 YPYALLFKDLK
+441 YPYALLFKDLM

-486 EFFGPLFRVL
+486 ELFGPLFRVL
-496 AKSGIAHITYH
+496 AKSGIAHFTYH

-512 PHLISGIR
+512 LHLISGIR

-542 IGITPDTWKR
+542 IGITPNIWKR
-552 SLPSS
+552 SLPLS
-557 LSMTKDTRLL
+557 LSMTKETRLL

-598 EVFLLEE
+598 EVFSLEE
-605 EISITTLDKVF
+605 EISITTLDQVF
-616 SLRGILAESEG
+616 EMRGRLAESEG
-627 MLDELDG
+627 LLGELNG
-634 PLKPKSLWLEE
+634 QLKPKSLWLEE
-645 FEYIKELAKTAGME
+645 YEHARDLAKTAGMK
-659 RPLKLY
+659 RPLRLY
-665 KQWLTSEDVR
+665 MQWLTSDNVR
-675 KQRNEYVEVDLEYL
+675 KQRAEYVEVALEDL
-689 PNEAVISLQQV
+689 PDEAVLSLQQA
-700 VMAKMADRNIAIESP
+700 VMAKMADRNVAIECP

-734 RWMGLPGEVIE
+734 RWIGLPGEAIE

-772 LFAVLT
+772 LFVVLT

-806 VM
+806 VR

>member
-1 MVLVSGLGIE
+1 ME
-11 SFLLNSTV
+11 RFLLNSTV
-19 LLNRLSTVS
+19 LLYRLSTVS
-28 LNEVSLDDSVESSV
+28 LDEVSLDERVESSV

-61 WSSLEQR
+61 WSYLVQQI
-68 LKQRNIKLGPIAALR
+68 KQRNMKLGPVAILR

-89 VKNEK
+89 IKNEK
-94 GGPRTDLALFSEWQT
+94 GGPKIDLPMFSEWQT
-109 LMSRISCLP
+109 LMSRVSCLP
-118 VMACHQV
+118 IIACHQV
-125 FNPDPIS
+125 FNPGPAS

-139 PLYPYHPAVEDYI
+139 PLYPYHPTVEDYI
-152 IRERLHETHQHLNG
+152 TRECLHETHQHLNG

-182 VTVRDFE
+182 ACLRDFE

-194 QEMKQLCGQIDFS
+194 QEMKQLCAQIDPS
-207 LTPNIFRDRLQIAS
+207 LTPRIFKDRLQIAC

-229 VAQGVELPDW
+229 VAQGVELPEW
-239 MSLLQHPLQLANSTI
+239 IASMQNPQQLANSTI
-254 LHQDKEYRFAAVW
+254 LHNGREYGFATVW
-267 PTDDKYTQESEFFWL
+267 PIDDKYSQESEFCWL
-282 TRLLEKWRYGAP
+282 IGLLEKWRFNAP

-323 FEQFQKYTMTELRE
+323 FEQFQNYTMTELRE

-359 RYMEGRF
+359 RYLEGRF
-366 APKNDPRKMQKLLF
+366 APKSDPNKMQKLLF
-380 SLLRG
+380 SVLRG
-385 YWEYIKEHMN
+385 YWEYLSAHMSME
-395 LDWEHSQPLNI
+395 WVHEKPLTI
-406 SQVLDNLEQV
+406 SQVLDNLELV
-416 KPSSICAELALVPHF
+416 EPHGKCVELALVPHF
-431 IKRKPQKDEV
+431 IKRKPQNGEA
-441 YPYALLFKDLK
+441 YPHALLFKDLK
-452 NQAAILMDMLKY
+452 NQAAILMDMLKS
-464 EPRLTRWIRGVDA
+464 EPRLTGWIRGVDA

-486 EFFGPLFRVL
+486 ELFCPLFRVL
-496 AKSGIAHITYH
+496 AKSGIAHFTYH

-542 IGITPDTWKR
+542 IGITPSIWKR
-552 SLPSS
+552 SLPLS
-557 LSMTKDTRLL
+557 LSMTKETRLL

-598 EVFLLEE
+598 KVFSLEE
-605 EISITTLDKVF
+605 EVSITTLDQVF
-616 SLRGILAESEG
+616 EMRGLLAESEG
-627 MLDELDG
+627 LLSELNE

-645 FEYIKELAKTAGME
+645 YERARELVKTTGMK

-665 KQWLTSEDVR
+665 KQWLTSDNVR
-675 KQRNEYVEVDLEYL
+675 KQRAEYVEVALEYL
-689 PNEAVISLQQV
+689 PDEAVVALQQA
-700 VMAKMADRNIAIESP
+700 VMAKMADRNIAIECP

-724 YRDVSEHHIF
+724 YRNVSEHHIF
-734 RWMGLPGEVIE
+734 RWMGLPGEAIE

-772 LFAVLT
+772 LFVVLT
-778 RKFGLSPAEALRKV
+778 RKFGLSPADALRKV

-806 VM
+806 VS

>member
-1 MVLVSGLGIE
+1 ME
-11 SFLLNSTV
+11 RFLLNSTA
-19 LLNRLSTVS
+19 LLHRLSAAS
-28 LNEVSLDDSVESSV
+28 LDEVSLDERVESSV
-42 FLAQYEQARSL
+42 FLAQYEQTRSL

-61 WSSLEQR
+61 WSSLLQQ
-68 LKQRNIKLGPIAALR
+68 LKQRNMKLGPVAALR
-83 LIAEKF
+83 LIAERF

-94 GGPRTDLALFSEWQT
+94 DGPKTDLTLFSEWQT
-109 LMSRISCLP
+109 LMSRVSCLP
-118 VMACHQV
+118 IMACHRV
-125 FNPDPIS
+125 FNPGPAS

-152 IRERLHETHQHLNG
+152 TREGLHETHQHLNG

-189 KGWAS
+189 KGWNS
-194 QEMKQLCGQIDFS
+194 QEMKQLCAQIDSS
-207 LTPNIFRDRLQIAS
+207 LTPKTFKDRLQIAS

-229 VAQGVELPDW
+229 VAQGMELPEW
-239 MSLLQHPLQLANSTI
+239 MASLQHPQQLADVTI
-254 LHQDKEYRFAAVW
+254 LHQAKEERQCKEYRFTTVW
-267 PTDDKYTQESEFFWL
+267 PSDDKYSQESEFQL
-282 TRLLEKWRYGAP
+282 LVQLLERWRYGAQ

-299 LLWIYLLIQNQYLTL
+299 LLWIYLLIQNQYLSL

-323 FEQFQKYTMTELRE
+323 FDQFQKYTMTELRE

-346 FKHAHGA
+346 FNSAHGN
-353 GVYSQV
+353 GVHSQV
-359 RYMEGRF
+359 RYLEGRF
-366 APKNDPRKMQKLLF
+366 APKSDPRKMKKLLF
-380 SLLRG
+380 RVLRG
-385 YWEYIKEHMN
+385 YWEYLKGHMTV
-395 LDWEHSQPLNI
+395 DWMHTQPLNI
-406 SQVLDNLEQV
+406 TQMLDNLEQV
-416 KPSSICAELALVPHF
+416 EPGSKCAELALVPHF
-431 IKRKPQKDEV
+431 IKRKPKKNEV

-452 NQAAILMDMLKY
+452 NQAAILMDILKH

-486 EFFGPLFRVL
+486 ELFGPLFRVL
-496 AKSGIAHITYH
+496 AKSGIAHFTYH

-520 SIDDALRFLPLRN
+520 SIDDTLRFLPLRN

-542 IGITPDTWKR
+542 IGIKPDTWKR
-552 SLPSS
+552 SLPSF
-557 LSMTKDTRLL
+557 LAMTKETRLL

-605 EISITTLDKVF
+605 EISITTLDQVF
-616 SLRGILAESEG
+616 ELRGVLAESEG
-627 MLDELDG
+627 LLGELDG
-634 PLKPKSLWLEE
+634 SLKPKSLWLEE
-645 FEYIKELAKTAGME
+645 YERARELAKTAGMK

-665 KQWLTSEDVR
+665 RKWLSSDDVR
-675 KQRNEYVEVDLEYL
+675 KQRAEYVEVALEYL
-689 PNEAVISLQQV
+689 PDEAVVSLQQA
-700 VMAKMADRNIAIESP
+700 VMAKMADRNIAIECP

-745 GDVPMSICLGSDDP
+745 GDVPMSICLGTDDP

-772 LFAVLT
+772 LFLVLT

-806 VM
+806 VR

>member
-1 MVLVSGLGIE
+1 ME
-11 SFLLNSTV
+11 RFLLNSA
-19 LLNRLSTVS
+19 LLLDRLSTVS
-28 LNEVSLDDSVESSV
+28 LNEVSLDDRVESSV
-42 FLAQYEQARSL
+42 FLTQYEQMRSL

-68 LKQRNIKLGPIAALR
+68 LKQRNMKLGPVAALR

-94 GGPRTDLALFSEWQT
+94 DGPRTDLALFSEWQT
-109 LMSRISCLP
+109 LMSRVSCLP
-118 VMACHQV
+118 IMACHQV
-125 FNPDPIS
+125 FNSGPAS

-139 PLYPYHPAVEDYI
+139 PLYPYHPTVEDYI
-152 IRERLHETHQHLNG
+152 TRERLHETHQHLNG

-182 VTVRDFE
+182 VSIRDFD

-194 QEMKQLCGQIDFS
+194 QEMKQLCAQIDPS
-207 LTPNIFRDRLQIAS
+207 LTPEIFRDRLQIAS

-229 VAQGVELPDW
+229 VAQGVELPEW
-239 MSLLQHPLQLANSTI
+239 IASMQNPQQLADSTI
-254 LHQDKEYRFAAVW
+254 LHYDQEYGFATVW
-267 PTDDKYTQESEFFWL
+267 PTDDKYSQESEFCWL
-282 TRLLEKWRYGAP
+282 TALLEKWRYGAP

-323 FEQFQKYTMTELRE
+323 FDQFQKYTMTELRE

-359 RYMEGRF
+359 RYLEGRF
-366 APKNDPRKMQKLLF
+366 APKSDPSKMQKLIF
-380 SLLRG
+380 SVLRG
-385 YWEYIKEHMN
+385 YWEYLSAHM
-395 LDWEHSQPLNI
+395 PLEWVHDKPLTV
-406 SQVLDNLEQV
+406 SQVLDNLERV
-416 KPSSICAELALVPHF
+416 ETNGKCAELALVPHF
-431 IKRKPQKDEV
+431 IKRKPKKGEV

-452 NQAAILMDMLKY
+452 NQASILMDMLKH
-464 EPRLTRWIRGVDA
+464 EPRLIRWIRGVDA

-486 EFFGPLFRVL
+486 ELFGPLFRVL
-496 AKSGIAHITYH
+496 AKSGVAHFTYH

-542 IGITPDTWKR
+542 IGITPGIWKR
-552 SLPSS
+552 SLPLS
-557 LSMTKDTRLL
+557 LSMTKETRLL
-567 DLVFIWRELRSHP
+567 DLIFIWRELRSHP

-586 SDAAIEAVRLAH
+586 SDAAIEAVHLAH
-598 EVFLLEE
+598 EVFSLEE
-605 EISITTLDKVF
+605 EISITTLDQVF
-616 SLRGILAESEG
+616 ELRGMLAESEG
-627 MLDELDG
+627 LLGELDG
-634 PLKPKSLWLEE
+634 PLKPRSLWLEE
-645 FEYIKELAKTAGME
+645 YERARELAKTAGMK

-665 KQWLTSEDVR
+665 KQWLTSDNAQ
-675 KQRNEYVEVDLEYL
+675 KQRAEYVEVALEYL
-689 PNEAVISLQQV
+689 PDEAVIALQQA
-700 VMAKMADRNIAIESP
+700 VMAKIEDRNIAIECP

-734 RWMGLPGEVIE
+734 RWIGLPGEAVE

-772 LFAVLT
+772 LFVVLT

-806 VM
+806 VS

>member
-1 MVLVSGLGIE
+1 ME
-11 SFLLNSTV
+11 RFLLNSTV
-19 LLNRLSTVS
+19 LLHRLSNVS
-28 LNEVSLDDSVESSV
+28 LDEVSLDDGVESSV
-42 FLAQYEQARSL
+42 FLAQYEQTRSL

-61 WSSLEQR
+61 WSYLAQR
-68 LKQRNIKLGPIAALR
+68 LKQRNMKLGPIAALR
-83 LIAEKF
+83 FIAEKF

-94 GGPRTDLALFSEWQT
+94 GGPKTDLALFSEWQT
-109 LMSRISCLP
+109 LMSRVSCLP
-118 VMACHQV
+118 IMVCHQV
-125 FNPDPIS
+125 FNPGAAGL
-132 QEYSFRW
+132 EYRFRW
-139 PLYPYHPAVEDYI
+139 PLYPYHPVVEDYI
-152 IRERLHETHQHLNG
+152 SRERLNETHQHLNG

-189 KGWAS
+189 EGWGY
-194 QEMKQLCGQIDFS
+194 QEMKQLCAQIDPS
-207 LTPNIFRDRLQIAS
+207 LKPVILRERLQIAC

-229 VAQGVELPDW
+229 VAQGMALPGW
-239 MSLLQHPLQLANSTI
+239 MASLHHPQQLADSTI
-254 LHQDKEYRFAAVW
+254 LHNDQEYGFTTVW
-267 PTDDKYTQESEFFWL
+267 PTDDKYSQESEFRLL
-282 TRLLEKWRYGAP
+282 TGLLEKWRYGAP

-323 FEQFQKYTMTELRE
+323 FDQFQKYTMTELRE

-359 RYMEGRF
+359 RYLEGRF
-366 APKNDPRKMQKLLF
+366 APKSDPNKMQKLIF
-380 SLLRG
+380 SILRG
-385 YWEYIKEHMN
+385 YWEYLKGHMTV
-395 LDWEHSQPLNI
+395 DWEHPQPLNI
-406 SQVLDNLEQV
+406 TQVLDNLEQV
-416 KPSSICAELALVPHF
+416 KPDSICAELALVPHF
-431 IKRKPQKDEV
+431 IKKKPKKDEV
-441 YPYALLFKDLK
+441 YPYALLFKDVK
-452 NQAAILMDMLKY
+452 NQAAILMEILNH
-464 EPRLTRWIRGVDA
+464 EPRLIRWIRGVDA

-486 EFFGPLFRVL
+486 ELFGPLFRVL
-496 AKSGIAHITYH
+496 AKSGIAHFTYH

-542 IGITPDTWKR
+542 IGITPNIWKR

-557 LSMTKDTRLL
+557 LSMTKETRLL
-567 DLVFIWRELRSHP
+567 DLVFIWRELRNHP
-580 ELLRYA
+580 QLLRYA

-598 EVFLLEE
+598 KVFSLED
-605 EISITTLDKVF
+605 EISITTLEQVF
-616 SLRGILAESEG
+616 ELRDVLAESEG
-627 MLDELDG
+627 LLGELDG
-634 PLKPKSLWLEE
+634 PLKPESLWLEE
-645 FEYIKELAKTAGME
+645 YERAREKAKVAGMK

-665 KQWLTSEDVR
+665 RQWLTDDNVR
-675 KQRNEYVEVDLEYL
+675 KQRNEYIDVTLEYL
-689 PNEAVISLQQV
+689 PDEALVSLQQA
-700 VMAKMADRNIAIESP
+700 VMAKMVDRNIAIECP

-724 YRDVSEHHIF
+724 YRDISEHHIF
-734 RWMGLPGEVIE
+734 RWMGLPGEAIE

-772 LFAVLT
+772 LFVVLT

-806 VM
+806 VR

>member
-1 MVLVSGLGIE
+1 ME
-11 SFLLNSTV
+11 RFLLNSTV
-19 LLNRLSTVS
+19 LLHRLSNVS
-28 LNEVSLDDSVESSV
+28 LDEVSLDDRVESSV
-42 FLAQYEQARSL
+42 FLAQYEQTRSL

-61 WSSLEQR
+61 WSSLAQQ
-68 LKQRNIKLGPIAALR
+68 LKQRNMKLGPIAALR
-83 LIAEKF
+83 FIAEKF

-94 GGPRTDLALFSEWQT
+94 GGPKTDLALFSEWQT
-109 LMSRISCLP
+109 LMSRVSCLP
-118 VMACHQV
+118 ILACHHV
-125 FNPDPIS
+125 FNPGPAS
-132 QEYSFRW
+132 QDYNFRW
-139 PLYPYHPAVEDYI
+139 PLYPYHPAVEDYLT
-152 IRERLHETHQHLNG
+152 RERLNETHQHLNG

-189 KGWAS
+189 KGWAV
-194 QEMKQLCGQIDFS
+194 QEMKQLCAQIDPS
-207 LTPNIFRDRLQIAS
+207 LTPVIFRDRLQIAC

-229 VAQGVELPDW
+229 VAQGMVLPDW
-239 MSLLQHPLQLANSTI
+239 IVSLQHPQQLADSTI
-254 LHQDKEYRFAAVW
+254 LHNDQEYGFTTVW
-267 PTDDKYTQESEFFWL
+267 PTDDKYSQESEFCWL
-282 TRLLEKWRYGAP
+282 SGLLEKWRYGAP

-323 FEQFQKYTMTELRE
+323 FDQFQKYTMTELRE

-359 RYMEGRF
+359 RYLEGRF
-366 APKNDPRKMQKLLF
+366 APKSDPDKMQKLIF
-380 SLLRG
+380 SVLRG
-385 YWEYIKEHMN
+385 YWEYLKGHMTV
-395 LDWEHSQPLNI
+395 DWEHPQPLNI
-406 SQVLDNLEQV
+406 TQVLDNLEQV
-416 KPSSICAELALVPHF
+416 KPDSICAELALVPHF
-431 IKRKPQKDEV
+431 IKKKPQKDEV
-441 YPYALLFKDLK
+441 YPYALLFKDVK
-452 NQAAILMDMLKY
+452 NQAAILMEILNH

-486 EFFGPLFRVL
+486 ELFGPLFRVL
-496 AKSGIAHITYH
+496 AKSGIAHFTYH

-542 IGITPDTWKR
+542 IGITPNIWKR

-557 LSMTKDTRLL
+557 LSMTKETRLL
-567 DLVFIWRELRSHP
+567 DLVFIWRELRNHP
-580 ELLRYA
+580 QLLRYA

-598 EVFLLEE
+598 KVFSLED
-605 EISITTLDKVF
+605 EISITTLEQVF
-616 SLRGILAESEG
+616 DLRGVLAESEG
-627 MLDELDG
+627 LLGELDG
-634 PLKPKSLWLEE
+634 PLKPESLWLEE
-645 FEYIKELAKTAGME
+645 YERARELAKVAGMK

-665 KQWLTSEDVR
+665 RQWLTDDNVR
-675 KQRNEYVEVDLEYL
+675 KQRNEYIDVTLEYL
-689 PNEAVISLQQV
+689 PDEALVSLQQA
-700 VMAKMADRNIAIESP
+700 VMAKMADRNIAIECP

-734 RWMGLPGEVIE
+734 RWMGLPSEAIK

-772 LFAVLT
+772 LFVVLT

-806 VM
+806 VR

>member
-1 MVLVSGLGIE
+1 M
-11 SFLLNSTV
+11 FLT
-19 LLNRLSTVS
+19 
-28 LNEVSLDDSVESSV
+28 
-42 FLAQYEQARSL
+42 QYEQTRSL

-68 LKQRNIKLGPIAALR
+68 LKQRNMKLGPVAALR

-94 GGPRTDLALFSEWQT
+94 DGPRTDLALFSEWQT
-109 LMSRISCLP
+109 LMSRVSCLP
-118 VMACHQV
+118 IMACHQV
-125 FNPDPIS
+125 FNSGPAS

-139 PLYPYHPAVEDYI
+139 PLYPYHPTVEDYI
-152 IRERLHETHQHLNG
+152 TRERLHETHQHLNG

-182 VTVRDFE
+182 VSVRNFD
-189 KGWAS
+189 KAWAS
-194 QEMKQLCGQIDFS
+194 QEMKQLCAQIDPS
-207 LTPNIFRDRLQIAS
+207 LTPEIFKDRLQIAS

-229 VAQGVELPDW
+229 VAQGVELPEW
-239 MSLLQHPLQLANSTI
+239 IASIQYPQQLADSTI
-254 LHQDKEYRFAAVW
+254 LHHGQVYGFATVW
-267 PTDDKYTQESEFFWL
+267 PTDDKYSQESEFCWL
-282 TRLLEKWRYGAP
+282 TGLLEKWRYDAP

-299 LLWIYLLIQNQYLTL
+299 LLWIYLLIQNQCLTL

-323 FEQFQKYTMTELRE
+323 FDQFQNYTMTELRE

-359 RYMEGRF
+359 RYLEGRF
-366 APKNDPRKMQKLLF
+366 APKSDPSKMQNLLF
-380 SLLRG
+380 SVLRG
-385 YWEYIKEHMN
+385 YWEYLRANMSLECVHDK
-395 LDWEHSQPLNI
+395 PLTI
-406 SQVLDNLEQV
+406 SQVLDNLELV
-416 KPSSICAELALVPHF
+416 EPHGKCAELALVAHF
-431 IKRKPQKDEV
+431 IKRKPKNDEI

-464 EPRLTRWIRGVDA
+464 EPRLKGWIRGVDA
-477 AANEMHAPP
+477 AANEMHAPS
-486 EFFGPLFRVL
+486 ELFGPLFRVL
-496 AKSGIAHITYH
+496 AKSGIAHFTYH

-542 IGITPDTWKR
+542 IGITPNIWKR
-552 SLPSS
+552 SLPLS
-557 LSMTKDTRLL
+557 LSMTKETRLL

-598 EVFLLEE
+598 QVFSLEE
-605 EISITTLDKVF
+605 EVSITTLDQV
-616 SLRGILAESEG
+616 LEMRGVLAESEG
-627 MLDELDG
+627 LLG
-634 PLKPKSLWLEE
+634 GLNGSLKPKSLWLEE
-645 FEYIKELAKTAGME
+645 YERARKLAKTAGMK

-665 KQWLTSEDVR
+665 KQWLTSDNVR
-675 KQRNEYVEVDLEYL
+675 KQRSEYVEVALEYL
-689 PNEAVISLQQV
+689 PDEAVVALQQAL
-700 VMAKMADRNIAIESP
+700 MAKMANRNIAIECP

-734 RWMGLPGEVIE
+734 RWMGLPGEAIE

-772 LFAVLT
+772 LFVVLT

-806 VM
+806 VS

>member
-1 MVLVSGLGIE
+1 ME
-11 SFLLNSTV
+11 RFLLNSTV
-19 LLNRLSTVS
+19 LLDRLS
-28 LNEVSLDDSVESSV
+28 NVSLDEVLLDDRVESSV
-42 FLAQYEQARSL
+42 FLAQYEQTRSL

-61 WSSLEQR
+61 WSSLEQQ
-68 LKQRNIKLGPIAALR
+68 LKQRNMKLGPVAALR

-94 GGPRTDLALFSEWQT
+94 DGPRTDLALFSEWQT
-109 LMSRISCLP
+109 LMSRVSCLP

-125 FNPDPIS
+125 INPGPAN
-132 QEYSFRW
+132 QEYRFHW
-139 PLYPYHPAVEDYI
+139 PLYPYHPTVEDYI
-152 IRERLHETHQHLNG
+152 TRERLHETHQHLNG

-176 ALKHPE
+176 ALSHPE

-189 KGWAS
+189 KGWVS
-194 QEMKQLCGQIDFS
+194 QEMKQLCGQIDSS
-207 LTPNIFRDRLQIAS
+207 LTPKTFKARLQVAN

-229 VAQGVELPDW
+229 VAQGVELPEW
-239 MSLLQHPLQLANSTI
+239 MASLQHPQQLADSTI
-254 LHQDKEYRFAAVW
+254 LHQGKEYGLATVW
-267 PTDDKYTQESEFFWL
+267 PTDHKYSQESEFCWL
-282 TRLLEKWRYGAP
+282 TGVLEKWRYGAP

-323 FEQFQKYTMTELRE
+323 FDQFQKYTMTELRE

-359 RYMEGRF
+359 RYLEGRF
-366 APKNDPRKMQKLLF
+366 APKSDPSKMQKLLF
-380 SLLRG
+380 SVLRG
-385 YWEYIKEHMN
+385 YWEYLKCHMTM
-395 LDWEHSQPLNI
+395 DWEHSQPLSI
-406 SQVLDNLEQV
+406 TQVLDNLEQV
-416 KPSSICAELALVPHF
+416 KLGSICAELALVPHF
-431 IKRKPQKDEV
+431 IKKKPKKDEV

-452 NQAAILMDMLKY
+452 NQAAILMDILNH

-486 EFFGPLFRVL
+486 ELFGPLFRVL
-496 AKSGIAHITYH
+496 AKSGIAHFTYH

-542 IGITPDTWKR
+542 IGITPGIWKR
-552 SLPSS
+552 SLPLS
-557 LSMTKDTRLL
+557 LSMTKETRLL

-586 SDAAIEAVRLAH
+586 SDAAIEAVHLAH
-598 EVFLLEE
+598 EVFSLEE
-605 EISITTLDKVF
+605 EISITTLDQVF
-616 SLRGILAESEG
+616 ELRGVLAESEG
-627 MLDELDG
+627 LLDELGG

-645 FEYIKELAKTAGME
+645 YERARELAKKVGMK

-665 KQWLTSEDVR
+665 EQWLTSDNVR
-675 KQRNEYVEVDLEYL
+675 KQRAEYVEVALEYL
-689 PNEAVISLQQV
+689 PDEALVSLQQAA
-700 VMAKMADRNIAIESP
+700 MAKMADRNVAIECP

-724 YRDVSEHHIF
+724 YRDVNEHHIF
-734 RWMGLPGEVIE
+734 RWMGLPSEAIE
-745 GDVPMSICLGSDDP
+745 GDIPMSICLGSDDP

-799 RIYRFHD
+799 RVYRFHD
-806 VM
+806 VR

>member
-1 MVLVSGLGIE
+1 ME
-11 SFLLNSTV
+11 RFLLNSTA
-19 LLNRLSTVS
+19 LLNQLSAVS
-28 LNEVSLDDSVESSV
+28 LGEVLPGDCVESSV
-42 FLAQYEQARSL
+42 FLAQYEQTRSL

-61 WSSLEQR
+61 WSSLAQK
-68 LKQRNIKLGPIAALR
+68 LKQRKMKLGPVAALR

-94 GGPRTDLALFSEWQT
+94 DGPKTDLALFSEWQT
-109 LMSRISCLP
+109 LMSRVSCLP

-125 FNPDPIS
+125 FNPGSAS
-132 QEYSFRW
+132 QKYRFRW
-139 PLYPYHPAVEDYI
+139 PLYPYHPTVEDYI
-152 IRERLHETHQHLNG
+152 TRERLHETHQHLNG

-189 KGWAS
+189 KGWGY
-194 QEMKQLCGQIDFS
+194 QEMKQLCAQIDPS
-207 LTPNIFRDRLQIAS
+207 LTPAIFRERLQIAS

-229 VAQGVELPDW
+229 VAQGMELPEW
-239 MSLLQHPLQLANSTI
+239 MTSLQHSQQLADSTI
-254 LHQDKEYRFAAVW
+254 RHNDKEYGFATVW
-267 PTDDKYTQESEFFWL
+267 PTDDKYSQESEFCWL
-282 TRLLEKWRYGAP
+282 TGLLEKWRYGAP

-323 FEQFQKYTMTELRE
+323 FDQFQKYTMTELRE

-359 RYMEGRF
+359 RYLEGRF
-366 APKNDPRKMQKLLF
+366 APKSDPNKMQKLLF
-380 SLLRG
+380 SVLRG
-385 YWEYIKEHMN
+385 YWEYLKGHMTV
-395 LDWEHSQPLNI
+395 DWEHPQPLNI
-406 SQVLDNLEQV
+406 TQALDNLEQV
-416 KPSSICAELALVPHF
+416 KLGSICAELALVPHF
-431 IKRKPQKDEV
+431 IKRKPKKDEV

-452 NQAAILMDMLKY
+452 NQAAILMDILNH

-486 EFFGPLFRVL
+486 ELFGPLFRVL
-496 AKSGIAHITYH
+496 AKSGIAHFTYH

-542 IGITPDTWKR
+542 IGITPDIWKR
-552 SLPSS
+552 SLPLS
-557 LSMTKDTRLL
+557 LSMTKETRLL

-586 SDAAIEAVRLAH
+586 SNAAIEAVRLAH
-598 EVFLLEE
+598 EVFSLEE

-616 SLRGILAESEG
+616 KLRGVLAESEG
-627 MLDELDG
+627 LLGELYG
-634 PLKPKSLWLEE
+634 PLKPNSLWLEE
-645 FEYIKELAKTAGME
+645 YERARESANTAGMK

-665 KQWLTSEDVR
+665 QQWLTADYVR
-675 KQRNEYVEVDLEYL
+675 KQRAEYIEVPLEYL
-689 PNEAVISLQQV
+689 PDEALVSLQQN
-700 VMAKMADRNIAIESP
+700 VMAKMADRNIAIECP

-734 RWMGLPGEVIE
+734 RWMGLPGEAIE

-759 GIFAADL
+759 GIFVADL

-772 LFAVLT
+772 LFVVLT

-806 VM
+806 VR

>member
-1 MVLVSGLGIE
+1 ME
-11 SFLLNSTV
+11 RFLLNSTV
-19 LLNRLSTVS
+19 LLDRLSTVS
-28 LNEVSLDDSVESSV
+28 LNEISLDDRVESSV
-42 FLAQYEQARSL
+42 FLTQYEQTRSL

-68 LKQRNIKLGPIAALR
+68 LKQRNMKLGPVAALR

-94 GGPRTDLALFSEWQT
+94 DGPRTDLALFSEWQT
-109 LMSRISCLP
+109 LMSRVSCLP
-118 VMACHQV
+118 IMASHKV
-125 FNPDPIS
+125 FNSGPTS
-132 QEYSFRW
+132 QKYSFRW
-139 PLYPYHPAVEDYI
+139 PLYPYHPTVEDYI
-152 IRERLHETHQHLNG
+152 NRERLHETHQHLNG

-182 VTVRDFE
+182 VSVRDFE

-194 QEMKQLCGQIDFS
+194 QEMRQLSDQIDPS
-207 LTPNIFRDRLQIAS
+207 LTPEIFKDRLQIAS

-229 VAQGVELPDW
+229 VAQGVEFPEW
-239 MSLLQHPLQLANSTI
+239 MASLQHPQQLAYGTI
-254 LHQDKEYRFAAVW
+254 LHQGKEYGYATIW
-267 PTDDKYTQESEFFWL
+267 PTDHKYSQESEFCWL
-282 TRLLEKWRYGAP
+282 TGVLEKWRYGAP

-323 FEQFQKYTMTELRE
+323 FDQFQKYTMTELRE

-353 GVYSQV
+353 GVFSQV
-359 RYMEGRF
+359 RYLEGRF
-366 APKNDPRKMQKLLF
+366 APKSDASKMQKLLF
-380 SLLRG
+380 SVLRG
-385 YWEYIKEHMN
+385 YWEYLSAHM
-395 LDWEHSQPLNI
+395 PLEWVHDKPLTM

-416 KPSSICAELALVPHF
+416 ESHGKCAELALVPHF
-431 IKRKPQKDEV
+431 IKRKSKQGEV
-441 YPYALLFKDLK
+441 YPYAFLFKDLK

-486 EFFGPLFRVL
+486 ELFGPLFRVL
-496 AKSGIAHITYH
+496 AKSGIAHFTYH

-542 IGITPDTWKR
+542 IGITPSIWKR
-552 SLPSS
+552 SLPLS
-557 LSMTKDTRLL
+557 LSMTKETRLL

-586 SDAAIEAVRLAH
+586 SDAAIEAVHLAH
-598 EVFLLEE
+598 EIFSLEE
-605 EISITTLDKVF
+605 EISITTLDQVLE
-616 SLRGILAESEG
+616 LRSVLAESEG
-627 MLDELDG
+627 LLGELYG

-645 FEYIKELAKTAGME
+645 YERARELAKKAGMK

-665 KQWLTSEDVR
+665 KQWLTSDNVQ
-675 KQRNEYVEVDLEYL
+675 KQRAEYVEVALEYL
-689 PNEAVISLQQV
+689 PDEAVVALQQA
-700 VMAKMADRNIAIESP
+700 VMAKMADRNIAIECP

-734 RWMGLPGEVIE
+734 RWMGLRGEAIE

-772 LFAVLT
+772 LFVVLT
-778 RKFGLSPAEALRKV
+778 RKFNLSPAEALRKV

-806 VM
+806 VS

>member
-1 MVLVSGLGIE
+1 ME
-11 SFLLNSTV
+11 RFLLNSTA
-19 LLNRLSTVS
+19 LLHRLSTVS
-28 LNEVSLDDSVESSV
+28 LGEVSLDDEVGSSV
-42 FLAQYEQARSL
+42 FLAQYEQTHSL
-53 PDHVAKSA
+53 PDHVAQSA
-61 WSSLEQR
+61 WSSLMQQLE
-68 LKQRNIKLGPIAALR
+68 QRNIKLGPVAALR

-94 GGPRTDLALFSEWQT
+94 DGPRTDLALFSEWQT
-109 LMSRISCLP
+109 LMSRVSCLP

-125 FNPDPIS
+125 FNPGPAS
-132 QEYSFRW
+132 QKYSFRW

-152 IRERLHETHQHLNG
+152 TRERLHETHQHLNG

-182 VTVRDFE
+182 LTVRDFE

-194 QEMKQLCGQIDFS
+194 QEMKQLCAQIDPS
-207 LTPNIFRDRLQIAS
+207 LTPDIFRDRLQIAS
-221 NIREILCR
+221 NTREILCR
-229 VAQGVELPDW
+229 VAQGVELPEW
-239 MSLLQHPLQLANSTI
+239 MASLQYPQQLADSII
-254 LHQDKEYRFAAVW
+254 LHNGLEYRFTAVW
-267 PTDDKYTQESEFFWL
+267 PTDNKYSQESEFSWL
-282 TRLLEKWRYGAP
+282 TGVFEKWRYGAH

-323 FEQFQKYTMTELRE
+323 FDQFQKYTMTELRE

-346 FKHAHGA
+346 FKNAHGA

-359 RYMEGRF
+359 RYLEGRF
-366 APKNDPRKMQKLLF
+366 APKSSPAKMQKLLF
-380 SLLRG
+380 SVLRG
-385 YWEYIKEHMN
+385 YWEYLSAHMS
-395 LDWEHSQPLNI
+395 LEWVHYKPLTM

-416 KPSSICAELALVPHF
+416 APDGKCVELALVPHF
-431 IKRKPQKDEV
+431 IKRKPKKDEV

-452 NQAAILMDMLKY
+452 NQAAILMAMLKY

-486 EFFGPLFRVL
+486 ELFGPLFRVL
-496 AKSGIAHITYH
+496 AKSGIAHFTYH

-512 PHLISGIR
+512 PHLITGIR

-533 GDRLGHCTA
+533 GDRLGHGTA
-542 IGITPDTWKR
+542 IGITPDIWRR

-557 LSMTKDTRLL
+557 LAMTKETRLL
-567 DLVFIWRELRSHP
+567 DLVFIWRELRNHS
-580 ELLRYA
+580 EQLRYA
-586 SDAAIEAVRLAH
+586 SDAAIEAVRLAQ
-598 EVFLLEE
+598 EVFSLEE
-605 EISITTLDKVF
+605 EISITTLDQVF
-616 SLRGILAESEG
+616 ELRSVLAESEG
-627 MLDELDG
+627 LLGELDG

-645 FEYIKELAKTAGME
+645 FERARGLARTAGME

-665 KQWLTSEDVR
+665 KQWLTSNDVR
-675 KQRNEYVEVDLEYL
+675 KQRAEYVQVALDYL
-689 PNEAVISLQQV
+689 PDKAVVSLQQAL
-700 VMAKMADRNIAIESP
+700 MAKMADRNIAVECL

-724 YRDVSEHHIF
+724 YREVSEHHIF

-759 GIFAADL
+759 GIFVADL

-772 LFAVLT
+772 LFVVLT
-778 RKFGLSPAEALRKV
+778 RKFGLSPAEALKKA

-799 RIYRFHD
+799 RIYRFND
-806 VM
+806 II

>member
-1 MVLVSGLGIE
+1 MERFI
-11 SFLLNSTV
+11 LNSTA
-19 LLNRLSTVS
+19 LLHYLGDT
-28 LNEVSLDDSVESSV
+28 SLDELLPKDRVGPSV
-42 FLAQYEQARSL
+42 FLTQYEQTRSL

-68 LKQRNIKLGPIAALR
+68 LKQRDMKLGPLAALR

-94 GGPRTDLALFSEWQT
+94 DGPRTDLSLFSEWQT
-109 LMSRISCLP
+109 LMSRVSCLP
-118 VMACHQV
+118 IMACHQI
-125 FNPDPIS
+125 FNPEPAG
-132 QEYSFRW
+132 QKYSFRW

-152 IRERLHETHQHLNG
+152 VRERLHETHQHLNG

-189 KGWAS
+189 KGWVT
-194 QEMKQLCGQIDFS
+194 QEMKQLCAQIDSS
-207 LTPNIFRDRLQIAS
+207 LTPEIFKDRLQIAN

-229 VAQGVELPDW
+229 VAQGLDLPEW
-239 MSLLQHPLQLANSTI
+239 IASLQYPQQLSGSTI
-254 LHQDKEYRFAAVW
+254 LHEGKEYGFAAVW
-267 PTDDKYTQESEFFWL
+267 QTDDKYSQESEFCWL
-282 TRLLEKWRYGAP
+282 TGLLEKWRYGAP

-323 FEQFQKYTMTELRE
+323 FDQFQKYTMTELRE

-346 FKHAHGA
+346 FKNAHGA

-359 RYMEGRF
+359 RYLEGRF
-366 APKNDPRKMQKLLF
+366 APKSDPSKMQKLLF
-380 SLLRG
+380 SVLRG
-385 YWEYIKEHMN
+385 YWEYLSAHMS
-395 LDWEHSQPLNI
+395 LEWMHDKPLTM

-416 KPSSICAELALVPHF
+416 EPDSKCAELALVPHF
-431 IKRKPQKDEV
+431 IKKKPKPDEV

-452 NQAAILMDMLKY
+452 NQAAILMGILNN
-464 EPRLTRWIRGVDA
+464 EPRLKSWVRGVDA

-486 EFFGPLFRVL
+486 ELFAPLFRVL
-496 AKSGIAHITYH
+496 AKFGIAHFTYH

-520 SIDDALRFLPLRN
+520 SIDDALSFLPLRN

-542 IGITPDTWKR
+542 IGITPKIWKR

-557 LSMTKDTRLL
+557 LAMTKETRLL
-567 DLVFIWRELRSHP
+567 DLLFIWRELRSHP

-598 EVFLLEE
+598 EVFSLEE

-616 SLRGILAESEG
+616 QLRGVLAESEG
-627 MLDELDG
+627 LLGELNG

-645 FEYIKELAKTAGME
+645 YEHARKWVETAGME
-659 RPLKLY
+659 WPLKLY
-665 KQWLTSEDVR
+665 QEWLTDDDVR
-675 KQRNEYVEVDLEYL
+675 KQRAEYVEVALECL
-689 PNEAVISLQQV
+689 PDEAVVSLQQA
-700 VMAKMADRNIAIESP
+700 VMTKMADRNIAIECP

-724 YRDVSEHHIF
+724 YRDISEHHIF

-772 LFAVLT
+772 LFVVLT

-806 VM
+806 VR

>member
-1 MVLVSGLGIE
+1 ME
-11 SFLLNSTV
+11 RFLLNSTE
-19 LLNRLSTVS
+19 LLHRLS
-28 LNEVSLDDSVESSV
+28 NVSLDDISLDDGVESSV
-42 FLAQYEQARSL
+42 FLAQYEQTRSL

-61 WSSLEQR
+61 WSYLAQR
-68 LKQRNIKLGPIAALR
+68 LKQRNMKLGPIAALR
-83 LIAEKF
+83 FIAEKL

-94 GGPRTDLALFSEWQT
+94 GGPKTDLALFSEWQT
-109 LMSRISCLP
+109 LMSRVSCLP
-118 VMACHQV
+118 ILACHHV
-125 FNPDPIS
+125 FNPGLAS
-132 QEYSFRW
+132 QDYNFRW
-139 PLYPYHPAVEDYI
+139 PLYPYHPAVEDYLT
-152 IRERLHETHQHLNG
+152 RERLNETHQHLNG

-189 KGWAS
+189 KGWVV
-194 QEMKQLCGQIDFS
+194 QEMKQLCAQIDPS
-207 LTPNIFRDRLQIAS
+207 LTPVIFRDRLQIAC

-229 VAQGVELPDW
+229 VAQGMVLPDW
-239 MSLLQHPLQLANSTI
+239 MVSLQHPQQLADSTI
-254 LHQDKEYRFAAVW
+254 LHNDQEYGFTTVW
-267 PTDDKYTQESEFFWL
+267 PTDDKYSQESEFCWL
-282 TRLLEKWRYGAP
+282 TGLLEKWRYGAP
-294 EGLER
+294 DGLER

-323 FEQFQKYTMTELRE
+323 FDQFQKYTMTELRE

-359 RYMEGRF
+359 RYLEGRF
-366 APKNDPRKMQKLLF
+366 APKSDPDKMQKLIF
-380 SLLRG
+380 SVLRG
-385 YWEYIKEHMN
+385 YWEYLKGHMTVDLEHP
-395 LDWEHSQPLNI
+395 QPLNI
-406 SQVLDNLEQV
+406 TQVLDNLEQV
-416 KPSSICAELALVPHF
+416 KPDSICAELALVPHF
-431 IKRKPQKDEV
+431 IKKKPQKDEV
-441 YPYALLFKDLK
+441 YPYALLFKDVK
-452 NQAAILMDMLKY
+452 NQAAILMEILNH

-486 EFFGPLFRVL
+486 ELFGPLFRVL
-496 AKSGIAHITYH
+496 AKSGIAHFTYH

-542 IGITPDTWKR
+542 IGITPNIWKR

-557 LSMTKDTRLL
+557 LSMTKETRLL
-567 DLVFIWRELRSHP
+567 DLVFIWRELRNHP
-580 ELLRYA
+580 QLLRYA

-598 EVFLLEE
+598 KVFSLED
-605 EISITTLDKVF
+605 EISITTLEQVF
-616 SLRGILAESEG
+616 DLRGVLAESEG
-627 MLDELDG
+627 LLGELDG
-634 PLKPKSLWLEE
+634 PLKPESLWLEE
-645 FEYIKELAKTAGME
+645 YERARELAKVAGMK

-665 KQWLTSEDVR
+665 RQWLTDDNVR
-675 KQRNEYVEVDLEYL
+675 KQRNEYIDVNLEYL
-689 PNEAVISLQQV
+689 PDEALVSLQQA
-700 VMAKMADRNIAIESP
+700 VMAKMADRNIAIECP

-734 RWMGLPGEVIE
+734 RWMGLPGEAIE

-772 LFAVLT
+772 LFVVLT

-806 VM
+806 VR

>member
-1 MVLVSGLGIE
+1 ME
-11 SFLLNSTV
+11 RFLLNSTP
-19 LLNRLSTVS
+19 LLHYLCSIS
-28 LNEVSLDDSVESSV
+28 LDEVSLDDKVESSV
-42 FLAQYEQARSL
+42 FLTQYEQAHSL

-61 WSSLEQR
+61 WLSLEQQ
-68 LKQRNIKLGPIAALR
+68 LKQRNMKFGPVAALR
-83 LIAEKF
+83 LISEKF

-94 GGPRTDLALFSEWQT
+94 GGPKIELALFSEWQT
-109 LMSRISCLP
+109 MMSRVSCLP
-118 VMACHQV
+118 VMACHQI
-125 FNPDPIS
+125 FNS
-132 QEYSFRW
+132 ESANQEYSFRW
-139 PLYPYHPAVEDYI
+139 PLYPYHPTVEDYI
-152 IRERLHETHQHLNG
+152 TRERLHETHQHLNG

-182 VTVRDFE
+182 VTIRDFE
-189 KGWAS
+189 KGWSS
-194 QEMKQLCGQIDFS
+194 QEMKQLCAQIDSS
-207 LTPNIFRDRLQIAS
+207 LTPEILKARLHIAS
-221 NIREILCR
+221 NIREILVR
-229 VAQGVELPDW
+229 VAQGIELPDW
-239 MSLLQHPLQLANSTI
+239 MVSLQHPQQLVSSTI
-254 LHQDKEYRFAAVW
+254 LHHGKDYGFTTAW
-267 PTDDKYTQESEFFWL
+267 PTDKKYSQESEFRWL
-282 TRLLEKWRYGAP
+282 TGVFERWKHGTH

-323 FEQFQKYTMTELRE
+323 FDQFQKYTMTELRE

-366 APKNDPRKMQKLLF
+366 APKIAPSKMQKLLF
-380 SLLRG
+380 SILRG
-385 YWEYIKEHMN
+385 YWEYIKEHISV
-395 LDWEHSQPLNI
+395 DWKHCQPLNI
-406 SQVLDNLEQV
+406 SQVLDNLELV
-416 KPSSICAELALVPHF
+416 EPNSICAELALVPHF
-431 IKRKPQKDEV
+431 IKKKPQKDEV
-441 YPYALLFKDLK
+441 YPYALLFQDLK
-452 NQAAILMDMLKY
+452 SQAAILMDILNH
-464 EPRLTRWIRGVDA
+464 EPRLRRWIRGVDA

-486 EFFGPLFRVL
+486 ELFGPLFRVL
-496 AKSGIAHITYH
+496 AKSGIAHFTYH

-542 IGITPDTWKR
+542 IGISPSIWKR

-557 LSMTKDTRLL
+557 LSMTKETRLL
-567 DLVFIWRELRSHP
+567 DLIFIWQELRSHS

-586 SDAAIEAVRLAH
+586 SDAAIEAVRLAQ
-598 EVFLLEE
+598 EIFSLEE
-605 EISITTLDKVF
+605 EISITTLEQVF
-616 SLRGILAESEG
+616 ALRGVLAESEG
-627 MLDELDG
+627 LLGELHG
-634 PLKPKSLWLEE
+634 PLKPKSMWLEE
-645 FEYIKELAKTAGME
+645 FEYARALDKTASMK

-665 KQWLTSEDVR
+665 REWLVSDDVR
-675 KQRNEYVEVDLEYL
+675 KQRAEYIEVFLEYL
-689 PNEAVISLQQV
+689 PDKAILSLQQS
-700 VMAKMADRNIAIESP
+700 VMAKMANRNIAIECP

-734 RWMGLPGEVIE
+734 RWMGLQGEAIE

-772 LFAVLT
+772 LFVVLT
-778 RKFGLSPAEALRKV
+778 RKFSLSPAEALRKV

-806 VM
+806 VR

>member
-1 MVLVSGLGIE
+1 ME
-11 SFLLNSTV
+11 RFLLNSTV
-19 LLNRLSTVS
+19 LLHRLITVS
-28 LNEVSLDDSVESSV
+28 LDEVSLDDQVESSV
-42 FLAQYEQARSL
+42 FLTQYEQARSL

-61 WSSLEQR
+61 WSSLTQQ
-68 LKQRNIKLGPIAALR
+68 LQKQNMKLGPIAALR
-83 LIAEKF
+83 LITGKF

-109 LMSRISCLP
+109 LMSRVSCLP
-118 VMACHQV
+118 IMACYQV
-125 FNPDPIS
+125 FNPRPAS
-132 QEYSFRW
+132 QGYSFRW

-152 IRERLHETHQHLNG
+152 TRERLHETHQHLNG

-194 QEMKQLCGQIDFS
+194 QETKQLCAQIDTS
-207 LTPNIFRDRLQIAS
+207 LTPKIFKDRLQVAN

-229 VAQGVELPDW
+229 VAQDMKLPEW
-239 MSLLQHPLQLANSTI
+239 MASLQHPRQLVDSTI
-254 LHQDKEYRFAAVW
+254 LHRGKEYGFATVW
-267 PTDDKYTQESEFFWL
+267 PTDDKYRQESEFFWL
-282 TRLLEKWRYGAP
+282 TGLLEKWRYGAP

-359 RYMEGRF
+359 RYLEGRF
-366 APKNDPRKMQKLLF
+366 APKSDPSKMQKLLF
-380 SLLRG
+380 SVLRG
-385 YWEYIKEHMN
+385 YWEYLKGHMTV
-395 LDWEHSQPLNI
+395 DWEHPQPLNI
-406 SQVLDNLEQV
+406 TQVLDNLEQV

-431 IKRKPQKDEV
+431 IKKKPKKDEV

-452 NQAAILMDMLKY
+452 NQAAILMDIMKY

-486 EFFGPLFRVL
+486 ELFGPLFRVL
-496 AKSGIAHITYH
+496 AKSGIAHFTYH

-542 IGITPDTWKR
+542 IGITPNIWKR
-552 SLPSS
+552 SLPLS
-557 LSMTKDTRLL
+557 LSMTKEARLL

-598 EVFLLEE
+598 EVFSMEE
-605 EISITTLDKVF
+605 EISINTLDQVF
-616 SLRGILAESEG
+616 ELRGLLAESEG
-627 MLDELDG
+627 LLGELDR

-645 FEYIKELAKTAGME
+645 YERARELAKMAGMK

-665 KQWLTSEDVR
+665 KQWLTSDNVR
-675 KQRNEYVEVDLEYL
+675 KQRAEYVEVPLEYL
-689 PNEAVISLQQV
+689 PDEAVVSLQQV
-700 VMAKMADRNIAIESP
+700 VMAKIADRNIAIECP

-734 RWMGLPGEVIE
+734 RWMGLPGEAIE
-745 GDVPMSICLGSDDP
+745 GDVSMSICLGSDDP

-772 LFAVLT
+772 LFVVLT

>member
-1 MVLVSGLGIE
+1 ME
-11 SFLLNSTV
+11 RFLLNST
-19 LLNRLSTVS
+19 LLLHRLSNVS
-28 LNEVSLDDSVESSV
+28 LEEISLDNQVESSV
-42 FLAQYEQARSL
+42 FLAQYELTRSL

-61 WSSLEQR
+61 WASLAQQ
-68 LKQRNIKLGPIAALR
+68 LKKRSMKLGPISVLR

-94 GGPRTDLALFSEWQT
+94 GGPKADLDLFSEWQT
-109 LMSRISCLP
+109 LMSRVSCLP
-118 VMACHQV
+118 IMACHQV
-125 FNPDPIS
+125 FNPGTAG

-139 PLYPYHPAVEDYI
+139 PLYPYHPTVEDYI
-152 IRERLHETHQHLNG
+152 TRERLHETHQHLNG

-176 ALKHPE
+176 ALKNPAMA
-182 VTVRDFE
+182 VRYFE

-194 QEMKQLCGQIDFS
+194 QEMQQLCAQIDSS
-207 LTPNIFRDRLQIAS
+207 LTPEIFKDRLQVAS

-229 VAQGVELPDW
+229 VAQGMELPEW
-239 MSLLQHPLQLANSTI
+239 SASLLHTQQLADTTI
-254 LHQDKEYRFAAVW
+254 LHKDKEYGFSTVW
-267 PTDDKYTQESEFFWL
+267 PTDDKYSQESEFCWL
-282 TRLLEKWRYGAP
+282 TGLLEKWRYGAP
-294 EGLER
+294 EGMER
-299 LLWIYLLIQNQYLTL
+299 LFWIYLLIQNQYLTL

-323 FEQFQKYTMTELRE
+323 FDQFQNYTMTELRE

-353 GVYSQV
+353 GAYSQV
-359 RYMEGRF
+359 RYLEGRF
-366 APKNDPRKMQKLLF
+366 APKSDPSKMQKLLF
-380 SLLRG
+380 SVLRG
-385 YWEYIKEHMN
+385 YWEYLSTHISLEWVHDK
-395 LDWEHSQPLNI
+395 PLTM

-416 KPSSICAELALVPHF
+416 EPNGKCAELALVPHF
-431 IKRKPQKDEV
+431 IKRKPKNGEV

-452 NQAAILMDMLKY
+452 SQAAILMDMLKY

-486 EFFGPLFRVL
+486 ELFGPLFRVL
-496 AKSGIAHITYH
+496 AKSGIAHFTYH

-542 IGITPDTWKR
+542 IGITPKIWKC
-552 SLPSS
+552 SLPLS
-557 LSMTKDTRLL
+557 LSMTKETRLL

-586 SDAAIEAVRLAH
+586 SDAALEAVCLAH
-598 EVFLLEE
+598 EVFSLEE
-605 EISITTLDKVF
+605 EISISTLDQIF
-616 SLRGILAESEG
+616 ALRDVLAESEG
-627 MLDELDG
+627 LLGELDG

-645 FEYIKELAKTAGME
+645 FERARELAKMAGMK
-659 RPLKLY
+659 RPLELY
-665 KQWLTSEDVR
+665 RQWLTANHVR
-675 KQRNEYVEVDLEYL
+675 KQRAEYVEVDLEYL
-689 PNEAVISLQQV
+689 PDEALVFLQQA
-700 VMAKMADRNIAIESP
+700 VMKKMADKNVAIECP

-734 RWMGLPGEVIE
+734 RWMGLPGEAIE
-745 GDVPMSICLGSDDP
+745 GDIPMSICLGSDDP
-759 GIFAADL
+759 GIFAVDL

-772 LFAVLT
+772 LFVVLT
-778 RKFGLSPAEALRKV
+778 RKFGLSSAEALRKV

-799 RIYRFHD
+799 RIYIFHY
-806 VM
+806 VR

>member
-1 MVLVSGLGIE
+1 ME
-11 SFLLNSTV
+11 RFLLNSTV
-19 LLNRLSTVS
+19 LLHRLSNV
-28 LNEVSLDDSVESSV
+28 LLDEVSLDDGVESSV
-42 FLAQYEQARSL
+42 FLAQYEQTRSL

-61 WSSLEQR
+61 WSSLAQQ
-68 LKQRNIKLGPIAALR
+68 LKQRNMKLGPIAALR
-83 LIAEKF
+83 FIAEKF

-94 GGPRTDLALFSEWQT
+94 GGPKTDLALFSEWQT
-109 LMSRISCLP
+109 LMSRVSCLP
-118 VMACHQV
+118 ILACHQV
-125 FNPDPIS
+125 FNPGPAS
-132 QEYSFRW
+132 QDYNFRW
-139 PLYPYHPAVEDYI
+139 PLYPYHPAVEDYLT
-152 IRERLHETHQHLNG
+152 RERLNETHQHLNG

-182 VTVRDFE
+182 VTVSDFE
-189 KGWAS
+189 KGWAV
-194 QEMKQLCGQIDFS
+194 QEMKQLCAQIDPS
-207 LTPNIFRDRLQIAS
+207 LTPVIFRDRLQIAC

-229 VAQGVELPDW
+229 VAQGMVLPDW
-239 MSLLQHPLQLANSTI
+239 MVSLQHPQQLADSTI
-254 LHQDKEYRFAAVW
+254 LHNDQKYRFTTVW
-267 PTDDKYTQESEFFWL
+267 PTDDKYSQESEFRLL
-282 TRLLEKWRYGAP
+282 TGLLEKWRHGAP

-323 FEQFQKYTMTELRE
+323 FDQFQKYTMTELRE

-353 GVYSQV
+353 SVYAQV
-359 RYMEGRF
+359 RYLEGRF
-366 APKNDPRKMQKLLF
+366 APKSDPNKMQKLIF
-380 SLLRG
+380 SVLRG
-385 YWEYIKEHMN
+385 YWEYLKAHMTV
-395 LDWEHSQPLNI
+395 DWEHPQPLNI
-406 SQVLDNLEQV
+406 TQVLDNLEQV
-416 KPSSICAELALVPHF
+416 KSDSICAELALVPHF
-431 IKRKPQKDEV
+431 IKKKPQKDEV

-452 NQAAILMDMLKY
+452 NQAAILMEILNH

-486 EFFGPLFRVL
+486 ELFGPLFRVL
-496 AKSGIAHITYH
+496 AKSGIAHFTYH

-542 IGITPDTWKR
+542 IGITPNIWKR

-557 LSMTKDTRLL
+557 LSMTKETRLL
-567 DLVFIWRELRSHP
+567 DLVFIWRELRNHP
-580 ELLRYA
+580 QLLRYA
-586 SDAAIEAVRLAH
+586 SDAEIEAVRLAH
-598 EVFLLEE
+598 KVFSLED
-605 EISITTLDKVF
+605 EISITTLEQVF
-616 SLRGILAESEG
+616 ELRGVLAESEG
-627 MLDELDG
+627 LLGELDG
-634 PLKPKSLWLEE
+634 PLKPESLWLEE
-645 FEYIKELAKTAGME
+645 YERARELAKVAGMK

-665 KQWLTSEDVR
+665 QQWLTDDNVR
-675 KQRNEYVEVDLEYL
+675 KQRNEYIDVTLEYL
-689 PNEAVISLQQV
+689 PDEALVSLQQA
-700 VMAKMADRNIAIESP
+700 VMAKMADRNIAIECP

-734 RWMGLPGEVIE
+734 RWMGLPGEAIE

-772 LFAVLT
+772 LFVVLT
-778 RKFGLSPAEALRKV
+778 RKFSLSPAEALRKV

-806 VM
+806 VR

>member
-1 MVLVSGLGIE
+1 ME
-11 SFLLNSTV
+11 RFLLNSTV
-19 LLNRLSTVS
+19 LLHRLSTVS
-28 LNEVSLDDSVESSV
+28 LDEVSLDDRVESSV
-42 FLAQYEQARSL
+42 FLAQYERMRSL

-61 WSSLEQR
+61 WSSLAQE
-68 LKQRNIKLGPIAALR
+68 LKQRNMKLGPIAALR
-83 LIAEKF
+83 LIAKKF
-89 VKNEK
+89 IKNEK
-94 GGPRTDLALFSEWQT
+94 GGPKTDLALFSEWQT
-109 LMSRISCLP
+109 LMSRVSCLP

-125 FNPDPIS
+125 FNPGPAS
-132 QEYSFRW
+132 QEYCFRW
-139 PLYPYHPAVEDYI
+139 PLYPYHPTVEDYI
-152 IRERLHETHQHLNG
+152 TRERLHETHQHLNG

-189 KGWAS
+189 KGWTS
-194 QEMKQLCGQIDFS
+194 QEMKQLCAQIDSS
-207 LTPNIFRDRLQIAS
+207 LTPKTFKDRLQIAS

-229 VAQGVELPDW
+229 VAQGGELPEW
-239 MSLLQHPLQLANSTI
+239 MVSLQHPQQLADSTI
-254 LHQDKEYRFAAVW
+254 LHQSKEYGFATVW
-267 PTDDKYTQESEFFWL
+267 PTDDKYSQESEFCWL
-282 TRLLEKWRYGAP
+282 TGLLEKWRYGAP

-323 FEQFQKYTMTELRE
+323 FDQFQKYTMTELRE

-359 RYMEGRF
+359 RYLEGRF
-366 APKNDPRKMQKLLF
+366 APKSDPNKMQKLIF
-380 SLLRG
+380 SVLRG
-385 YWEYIKEHMN
+385 YWEYLKGHMTV
-395 LDWEHSQPLNI
+395 DWEHPQPLNI
-406 SQVLDNLEQV
+406 TQVLDNLEQV
-416 KPSSICAELALVPHF
+416 KPGSICAELALVPHF
-431 IKRKPQKDEV
+431 IKKKPQKDEV

-452 NQAAILMDMLKY
+452 NQAAILMDILNH

-486 EFFGPLFRVL
+486 ELFGPLFRVL
-496 AKSGIAHITYH
+496 AKSGIAHFTYH

-542 IGITPDTWKR
+542 IGITPDIWKR

-557 LSMTKDTRLL
+557 LSMSKETRLL
-567 DLVFIWRELRSHP
+567 DLVFIWRELRNHP
-580 ELLRYA
+580 KLLRYA
-586 SDAAIEAVRLAH
+586 SDAAIEAVCLAH
-598 EVFLLEE
+598 KVFSLEE
-605 EISITTLDKVF
+605 EISITTLEQVF
-616 SLRGILAESEG
+616 ELRGMLAESEG
-627 MLDELDG
+627 LLGELDG
-634 PLKPKSLWLEE
+634 SLKPKSLWLEE
-645 FEYIKELAKTAGME
+645 YERARELAKVAGMK

-665 KQWLTSEDVR
+665 RQWLTDDNVR
-675 KQRNEYVEVDLEYL
+675 KQRDEYVEVALEYL
-689 PNEAVISLQQV
+689 PDEALVSLQQT
-700 VMAKMADRNIAIESP
+700 VMAKMANRNIAIECP

-734 RWMGLPGEVIE
+734 RWMGLPGEAIE

-772 LFAVLT
+772 LFVVLT

-806 VM
+806 VR

>member
-1 MVLVSGLGIE
+1 ME
-11 SFLLNSTV
+11 RFLLNSTV
-19 LLNRLSTVS
+19 LLHRLSTVS
-28 LNEVSLDDSVESSV
+28 LDEVSLDERVESSV
-42 FLAQYEQARSL
+42 FLAQYERGSSL

-61 WSSLEQR
+61 WSSLVQQI
-68 LKQRNIKLGPIAALR
+68 KQRNMKLGPVATLR
-83 LIAEKF
+83 QIAEKF
-89 VKNEK
+89 IKNEK
-94 GGPRTDLALFSEWQT
+94 GGPKIDLPLFSEWQT
-109 LMSRISCLP
+109 LMSRVSCLP
-118 VMACHQV
+118 IMACHQV
-125 FNPDPIS
+125 FNSGPAS

-139 PLYPYHPAVEDYI
+139 PLYPYHPTVEDYI
-152 IRERLHETHQHLNG
+152 TCEHLHETHQHLNG

-182 VTVRDFE
+182 VSVRDFE

-194 QEMKQLCGQIDFS
+194 QEMKQLCAQIDPS
-207 LTPNIFRDRLQIAS
+207 LAPKIFKDRLQIAS

-229 VAQGVELPDW
+229 VAQGVELPEW
-239 MSLLQHPLQLANSTI
+239 IVSMQNPQQLADSTI
-254 LHQDKEYRFAAVW
+254 LHHGQEYRFATVW
-267 PTDDKYTQESEFFWL
+267 PTDDKYSQESEFCWL
-282 TRLLEKWRYGAP
+282 IGLFEKWRCGAP

-323 FEQFQKYTMTELRE
+323 FDQFQNYTMTELRE

-359 RYMEGRF
+359 RYLEGRF
-366 APKNDPRKMQKLLF
+366 APKSDPSKMQKLLF
-380 SLLRG
+380 SVLRG
-385 YWEYIKEHMN
+385 YWEYLSTHMS
-395 LDWEHSQPLNI
+395 LEWVHDKPLTMP
-406 SQVLDNLEQV
+406 QVLDNLELV
-416 KPSSICAELALVPHF
+416 EPHGKCAELVLVPHF
-431 IKRKPQKDEV
+431 IKRKPKNGEV

-464 EPRLTRWIRGVDA
+464 EPRLARWIRGVDA

-486 EFFGPLFRVL
+486 ELFGPLFRVL
-496 AKSGIAHITYH
+496 AKSGIAHFTYH

-542 IGITPDTWKR
+542 IGITPDIWKR
-552 SLPSS
+552 SLPLS
-557 LSMTKDTRLL
+557 LSMTKETRLL

-598 EVFLLEE
+598 KVFSLEE
-605 EISITTLDKVF
+605 EVSITTLDQVF
-616 SLRGILAESEG
+616 EMRGVLAESEG
-627 MLDELDG
+627 LLGELNG
-634 PLKPKSLWLEE
+634 SLKPKSLWLEE
-645 FEYIKELAKTAGME
+645 YERARELAKTAGMK

-665 KQWLTSEDVR
+665 KQWLTSDNVR
-675 KQRNEYVEVDLEYL
+675 KQRTEYIEVALEYL
-689 PNEAVISLQQV
+689 PDEAVVALQQA
-700 VMAKMADRNIAIESP
+700 VMAKMADRNIAIECP

-724 YRDVSEHHIF
+724 YRDISEHHIF
-734 RWMGLPGEVIE
+734 RWMGLPGEAIE

-772 LFAVLT
+772 LFVVLT

-799 RIYRFHD
+799 RVYRFHD
-806 VM
+806 VR

>member
-1 MVLVSGLGIE
+1 ME
-11 SFLLNSTV
+11 RFLLNSTV
-19 LLNRLSTVS
+19 LLHRLSTI
-28 LNEVSLDDSVESSV
+28 SLDEVILDERVASSV
-42 FLAQYEQARSL
+42 FLAQYERGRSL

-61 WSSLEQR
+61 WSSLVQQIK
-68 LKQRNIKLGPIAALR
+68 LRNMKLGPVAALR
-83 LIAEKF
+83 QIAEKF
-89 VKNEK
+89 IQNEK
-94 GGPRTDLALFSEWQT
+94 GGPKIDLPLFSEWQT
-109 LMSRISCLP
+109 LMSRVSCLP
-118 VMACHQV
+118 IMACHQV
-125 FNPDPIS
+125 FNSWPAS
-132 QEYSFRW
+132 QEYSFRC
-139 PLYPYHPAVEDYI
+139 PLYPYHPTVEDYI
-152 IRERLHETHQHLNG
+152 TREHLHETHQHLNG

-182 VTVRDFE
+182 VSVRDFE

-194 QEMKQLCGQIDFS
+194 QEMKQLCAQIDPS
-207 LTPNIFRDRLQIAS
+207 LTPEIFKDRLHIAS

-229 VAQGVELPDW
+229 VSQGVELPEW
-239 MSLLQHPLQLANSTI
+239 IVSVQNPQQLADSTI
-254 LHQDKEYRFAAVW
+254 LHNGQEYGFATVW
-267 PTDDKYTQESEFFWL
+267 PTDDKYSQESEFCWL
-282 TRLLEKWRYGAP
+282 IGLFEKWRNGTP

-323 FEQFQKYTMTELRE
+323 FDQFQNYTMTELRE

-359 RYMEGRF
+359 RYLEGRF
-366 APKNDPRKMQKLLF
+366 APKSDPSKMQKLLF
-380 SLLRG
+380 SMLRG
-385 YWEYIKEHMN
+385 YWEYLSAHMS
-395 LDWEHSQPLNI
+395 LEWVHDKPLTV
-406 SQVLDNLEQV
+406 SQVLDNLELV
-416 KPSSICAELALVPHF
+416 EPHGKCAELALVPHF
-431 IKRKPQKDEV
+431 IKRKPKNGEV

-464 EPRLTRWIRGVDA
+464 EPRLTGWIRGVDA
-477 AANEMHAPP
+477 AANEMHTPP
-486 EFFGPLFRVL
+486 ELFGPLFRVL
-496 AKSGIAHITYH
+496 AKSGIAHFTYH

-542 IGITPDTWKR
+542 IGITPEIWKR
-552 SLPSS
+552 SLPLS
-557 LSMTKDTRLL
+557 LSMTKETRLL

-598 EVFLLEE
+598 KVFSLEE
-605 EISITTLDKVF
+605 EVSITTLDQVF
-616 SLRGILAESEG
+616 EMRGVLAESEG
-627 MLDELDG
+627 LLGELNG
-634 PLKPKSLWLEE
+634 SLKPKSLWLEE
-645 FEYIKELAKTAGME
+645 FERARELAKTAGMK

-665 KQWLTSEDVR
+665 KQWLTSDNVR
-675 KQRNEYVEVDLEYL
+675 KQRSEYVEVALEYL
-689 PNEAVISLQQV
+689 PDEAVVALQQA
-700 VMAKMADRNIAIESP
+700 VMAKIADRNTAIECP

-734 RWMGLPGEVIE
+734 RWMGLPGEEIE

-772 LFAVLT
+772 LFVVLT

-806 VM
+806 VR